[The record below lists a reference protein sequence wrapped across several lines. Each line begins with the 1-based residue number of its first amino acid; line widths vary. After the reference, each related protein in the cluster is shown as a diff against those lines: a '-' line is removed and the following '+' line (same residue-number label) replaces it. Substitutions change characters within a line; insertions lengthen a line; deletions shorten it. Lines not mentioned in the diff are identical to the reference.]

1 MTFEERLNELIDEV
15 EVPDELSP
23 ENIALMLKAKTTQS
37 KMEAEHINIKSA
49 PSVSA
54 QRLRIIRMTAASVAA
69 CVVIGSGLIAYNNQ
83 NESNI
88 GTIDDTIEYNA
99 ISPNDYNDLYSI
111 YTGIYFSADPEQ
123 TDNTEE
129 VAPEADNTNDN
140 VPAISDAPTEP
151 KDTLSELSAYDFQG
165 AAKGLANDADIV
177 KSDGTNLYCISGGK
191 LYIVSLDTMEIVSVI
206 ENKLS
211 PPVELYIDGDRL
223 ILVSKENEEI
233 QIVDGSSASSEIT
246 TSDSVVPAAG
256 SDTLSNDETDADPN
270 RTESVSR
277 TNVAVDIYDLK
288 DKSNP
293 KLTTSYKQNGKY
305 TSSKLVDGVLYLV
318 SDHSD
323 YRTAPLGE
331 GASLDSFVPAYSLN
345 GERYFVAPEDIMVPA
360 NANSTNYTV
369 VSAIGCSSDSPEVTV
384 KAVLGTSKNVYCS
397 ADTLYTV
404 GVGRSSSGVDYS
416 IITSFDLS
424 KGTGI
429 TYKASSSVAGKVISK
444 YSMNEY
450 NGNFRI
456 ATEISDENGTS
467 TSVYV
472 LDSSLT
478 VVNSAGGLLEGQKV
492 SAVRFED
499 SFASLF
505 TDEDTP
511 ALVLDLANV
520 PPVQSQSLANS
531 SAYLYGY
538 SDNKLCGIDKKADGN
553 GLTLTMYD
561 ADSGLM
567 LHSIDLAEDLGD
579 VCSKALTDRRAVLI
593 DSGMIGIPVYS
604 YSEFG
609 VNNLYYVFAYDDE
622 AGFALKGKIEYVELD
637 DSAVFE
643 RAAVNED
650 MLYIFSEKKVVSV
663 RLSDFKVAGSADL
676 DDIKASVEET
686 EPKE

>member
-37 KMEAEHINIKSA
+37 KMETEHINIKSV
-49 PSVSA
+49 PSVHA
-54 QRLRIIRMTAASVAA
+54 QRLRIIKMTAASVAA
-69 CVVIGSGLIAYNNQ
+69 CAVIGTGLIAYNSH
-83 NESNI
+83 NESKI
-88 GTIDDTIEYNA
+88 GTIDETIEYNA
-99 ISPNDYNDLYSI
+99 ISPNDYEDLYSI

-123 TDNTEE
+123 EDKDN
-129 VAPEADNTNDN
+129 APEADDNNEN
-140 VPAISDAPTEP
+140 VPAILDAPTEP
-151 KDTLSELSAYDFQG
+151 EDTLSELSAYDFQG

-177 KSDGTNLYCISGGK
+177 KTDGTNLYCISDGK

-233 QIVDGSSASSEIT
+233 QIVESSSSSSEIT

-256 SDTLSNDETDADPN
+256 SDTLSTDEKNADPN

-277 TNVAVDIYDLK
+277 ANVAVDIYDLK

-318 SDHSD
+318 SDYSD
-323 YRTAPLGE
+323 YRTAPLSD

-345 GERYFVAPEDIMVPA
+345 GNRQFVAPEDIMVPA
-360 NANSTNYTV
+360 NANSTDYTV
-369 VSAIGCSSDSPEVTV
+369 VSAIGCNSDTPEVTV
-384 KAVLGTSKNVYCS
+384 KAVLGTSRNVYCS

-404 GVGRSSSGVDYS
+404 GVGKSSSGVDYS

-424 KGTGI
+424 EGTGI
-429 TYKASSSVAGKVISK
+429 TYKASSSVAGMVISK

-456 ATEISDENGTS
+456 ATETSDENGTS

-472 LDSSLT
+472 LDSELK
-478 VVNSAGGLLEGQKV
+478 VINSAGALLAGQTV

-499 SFASLF
+499 TFASLF
-505 TDEDTP
+505 TSNDTP
-511 ALVLDLANV
+511 ALVLDLASD
-520 PPVQSQSLANS
+520 PPVQSQSLANT

-538 SDNKLCGIDKKADGN
+538 SDTKLCGIDKKADGN

-561 ADSGLM
+561 ADNGLM
-567 LHSIDLAEDLGD
+567 LNSIDFAEDIGE
-579 VCSKALTDRRAVLI
+579 VNSKALTDRRAVLI
-593 DSGMIGIPVYS
+593 DSGMVGVPVYS

-609 VNNLYYVFAYDDE
+609 VNNLYYVFSYDDE

-663 RLSDFKVAGSADL
+663 CLGDFKVAGSADL
-676 DDIKASVEET
+676 ADIKASAEGTGT
-686 EPKE
+686 E

>member
-37 KMEAEHINIKSA
+37 KMETEHINIKSV
-49 PSVSA
+49 PSVHA
-54 QRLRIIRMTAASVAA
+54 QRLRIIKMTAASVAA
-69 CVVIGSGLIAYNNQ
+69 CAVIGTGLIAYNSQ
-83 NESNI
+83 NESDI
-88 GTIDDTIEYNA
+88 GTIDETIEYNA
-99 ISPNDYNDLYSI
+99 ISPNDYDDLYSI

-123 TDNTEE
+123 EDKDN
-129 VAPEADNTNDN
+129 APEADRNDED

-151 KDTLSELSAYDFQG
+151 EDTLSELSAYDFQG

-233 QIVDGSSASSEIT
+233 QIVESSSSSSEIT

-256 SDTLSNDETDADPN
+256 SDTLSADEKNADPN

-277 TNVAVDIYDLK
+277 ANVAVDIYDLK

-323 YRTAPLGE
+323 YRTAPLSD

-345 GERYFVAPEDIMVPA
+345 GNRQFVAPEDIMVPA
-360 NANSTNYTV
+360 NANSTDYTV
-369 VSAIGCSSDSPEVTV
+369 VSAIGCNSDAPEVTV

-404 GVGRSSSGVDYS
+404 GVGKSSSGVDYS

-429 TYKASSSVAGKVISK
+429 TYKANSSVAGKVISK

-456 ATEISDENGTS
+456 ATETSDENGTS

-472 LDSSLT
+472 LDSELK
-478 VVNSAGGLLEGQKV
+478 VINSAGALLAGQTV

-499 SFASLF
+499 TFASLF
-505 TDEDTP
+505 TSNDTP
-511 ALVLDLANV
+511 ALVLDLASD
-520 PPVQSQSLANS
+520 PPVQSQSLANT

-538 SDNKLCGIDKKADGN
+538 SDTKLCGIDKKTDGN

-561 ADSGLM
+561 ADNGLM
-567 LHSIDLAEDLGD
+567 LNSIDFAEDIGE
-579 VCSKALTDRRAVLI
+579 VNSKALTDRRAVLI
-593 DSGMIGIPVYS
+593 DSGMVGVPVYS

-609 VNNLYYVFAYDDE
+609 VNNLYYVFSYDDE
-622 AGFALKGKIEYVELD
+622 AGFTLKGKIEYVELD

-643 RAAVNED
+643 RAAVNGD

-663 RLSDFKVAGSADL
+663 RLGDFKVTGSADL
-676 DDIKASVEET
+676 ADISSLDDKAET
-686 EPKE
+686 EE

>member
-49 PSVSA
+49 PSVHA
-54 QRLRIIRMTAASVAA
+54 QRLRMIKMTAASVAA
-69 CVVIGSGLIAYNNQ
+69 CAVIGTGLIAYNSQ
-83 NESNI
+83 NGNNV
-88 GTIDDTIEYNA
+88 GTIDETIEYNA
-99 ISPNDYNDLYSI
+99 ISPNDYDDLYSI
-111 YTGIYFSADPEQ
+111 YTGIYFSAEPEQ
-123 TDNTEE
+123 TDKDD
-129 VAPEADNTNDN
+129 APEADENNGD

-151 KDTLSELSAYDFQG
+151 EDTLSELSAYDFQG

-177 KSDGTNLYCISGGK
+177 KTDGTNLYCISGGK

-233 QIVDGSSASSEIT
+233 QIVESSSSSSQLT

-256 SDTLSNDETDADPN
+256 SDTSSMDEKNAVSD
-270 RTESVSR
+270 RTESVNR

-288 DKSNP
+288 DKSTP

-318 SDHSD
+318 SDYSD
-323 YRTAPLGE
+323 YRTAPLSE
-331 GASLDSFVPAYSLN
+331 GASLDSFVPAYSLDGN
-345 GERYFVAPEDIMVPA
+345 RHFVAPEDIMVPA
-360 NANSTNYTV
+360 NANSTDYTV
-369 VSAIGCSSDSPEVTV
+369 VAAIGCNSDSPEVTV
-384 KAVLGTSKNVYCS
+384 KAVLGTSRNVYCS

-450 NGNFRI
+450 NGDFRI
-456 ATEISDENGTS
+456 ATEISDENGVS

-472 LDSSLT
+472 LDSNLK
-478 VVNSAGGLLEGQKV
+478 VINSAGALLNGQTV

-499 SFASLF
+499 TFASLF
-505 TDEDTP
+505 TSDDTP
-511 ALVLDLANV
+511 ALVIDLASN
-520 PPVQSQSLANS
+520 PPVQSQSLANT

-538 SDNKLCGIDKKADGN
+538 SDDKLCGIDKKADGN

-561 ADSGLM
+561 ADNGLM
-567 LHSIDLAEDLGD
+567 LHSIDFADDIGEAF
-579 VCSKALTDRRAVLI
+579 SKALTDRRAVLI
-593 DSGMIGIPVYS
+593 DTGMVGIPVYS

-609 VNNLYYVFAYDDE
+609 VNNLYYVFTYDDE
-622 AGFALKGKIEYVELD
+622 VGFALKGRIEYVDLD

-643 RAAVNED
+643 RAAVNGD

-663 RLSDFKVAGSADL
+663 RLGDFKVAGSADL
-676 DDIKASVEET
+676 ADIKASDDTSET
-686 EPKE
+686 EE

>member
-37 KMEAEHINIKSA
+37 KMETEHINIKSV
-49 PSVSA
+49 PSVHA
-54 QRLRIIRMTAASVAA
+54 QRLRIIKMTAASVAA
-69 CVVIGSGLIAYNNQ
+69 CAVIGTGLIAYNSH
-83 NESNI
+83 NESSI
-88 GTIDDTIEYNA
+88 GTIDETIEYNA
-99 ISPNDYNDLYSI
+99 ISPNDYEDLYSI

-123 TDNTEE
+123 EDKDN
-129 VAPEADNTNDN
+129 APEADRNDEN

-177 KSDGTNLYCISGGK
+177 KTDGTNLYCISDGK

-233 QIVDGSSASSEIT
+233 QIVESSSSSSEIT

-256 SDTLSNDETDADPN
+256 SDTLSTDEKNADPN
-270 RTESVSR
+270 RTESVNR
-277 TNVAVDIYDLK
+277 ANVAVDIYDLK

-318 SDHSD
+318 SDYSD
-323 YRTAPLGE
+323 YRTAPLSD

-345 GERYFVAPEDIMVPA
+345 GNRQFVAPEDIMVPA
-360 NANSTNYTV
+360 NANSTDYTV
-369 VSAIGCSSDSPEVTV
+369 VSAIGCNSDTPEVTV
-384 KAVLGTSKNVYCS
+384 KAVLGTSRNVYCS

-404 GVGRSSSGVDYS
+404 GVGKSSSGVDYS

-424 KGTGI
+424 EGTGI
-429 TYKASSSVAGKVISK
+429 TYKASSSVAGRVISK

-456 ATEISDENGTS
+456 ATETSDENGTS

-472 LDSSLT
+472 LDSELK
-478 VVNSAGGLLEGQKV
+478 VINSAGALLAGQTV

-499 SFASLF
+499 TFASLF
-505 TDEDTP
+505 TSNDTP
-511 ALVLDLANV
+511 ALVLDLASD
-520 PPVQSQSLANS
+520 PPVQSQSLANT

-538 SDNKLCGIDKKADGN
+538 SDTKLCGIDKKADGN

-561 ADSGLM
+561 ADNGLM
-567 LHSIDLAEDLGD
+567 LNSIDFAEDIGE
-579 VCSKALTDRRAVLI
+579 VNSKALTDRRAVLI
-593 DSGMIGIPVYS
+593 DSGMVGVPVYS

-609 VNNLYYVFAYDDE
+609 VNNLYYVFSYDDE
-622 AGFALKGKIEYVELD
+622 SGFTLKGKIEYVELD

-663 RLSDFKVAGSADL
+663 RLGDFKVAGSADL
-676 DDIKASVEET
+676 ADIKASAEGTGT
-686 EPKE
+686 E

>member
-37 KMEAEHINIKSA
+37 KMETEHINIKSV
-49 PSVSA
+49 PSVHA
-54 QRLRIIRMTAASVAA
+54 QRLRIIKMTAASVAA
-69 CVVIGSGLIAYNNQ
+69 CAVIGTGLIAYNSQ
-83 NESNI
+83 NESDI
-88 GTIDDTIEYNA
+88 GTIDETIEYNA
-99 ISPNDYNDLYSI
+99 ISPNDYDDLYSI

-123 TDNTEE
+123 EDKDN
-129 VAPEADNTNDN
+129 APESDRNDED

-151 KDTLSELSAYDFQG
+151 EDTLSELSAYDFQG

-177 KSDGTNLYCISGGK
+177 KTDGTNLYCISGGK

-233 QIVDGSSASSEIT
+233 QIVESSSSSSEIT

-256 SDTLSNDETDADPN
+256 SDTLSADEKNADPN

-277 TNVAVDIYDLK
+277 ANVAVDIYDLK

-323 YRTAPLGE
+323 YRTAPLSD

-345 GERYFVAPEDIMVPA
+345 GNRQFVAPEDIMVPA
-360 NANSTNYTV
+360 NANSTDYTV
-369 VSAIGCSSDSPEVTV
+369 VSAIGCNSDAPEVTV

-404 GVGRSSSGVDYS
+404 GVGKSSSGVDYS

-456 ATEISDENGTS
+456 ATEASDENGTS

-472 LDSSLT
+472 LDSELK
-478 VVNSAGGLLEGQKV
+478 VINSAGALLAGQTV

-499 SFASLF
+499 TFASLF
-505 TDEDTP
+505 TSNDTP
-511 ALVLDLANV
+511 ALVLDLASD
-520 PPVQSQSLANS
+520 PPVQSQSLANT

-538 SDNKLCGIDKKADGN
+538 SDTKLCGIDKKTDGN

-561 ADSGLM
+561 ADNGLM
-567 LHSIDLAEDLGD
+567 LNSIDFAEDIGD
-579 VCSKALTDRRAVLI
+579 VDSKALTDRRAVLI
-593 DSGMIGIPVYS
+593 DSGMVGVPVYS

-609 VNNLYYVFAYDDE
+609 VNNLYYVFSYDDE
-622 AGFALKGKIEYVELD
+622 AGFTLKGKIEYVELD

-643 RAAVNED
+643 RAAVNGD

-663 RLSDFKVAGSADL
+663 RLGDFKVTGSADFADISSL
-676 DDIKASVEET
+676 DDKAET
-686 EPKE
+686 EE

>member
-37 KMEAEHINIKSA
+37 KMETEHINIKSV
-49 PSVSA
+49 PSVHA
-54 QRLRIIRMTAASVAA
+54 QRLRIIKMTAASVAA
-69 CVVIGSGLIAYNNQ
+69 CAVIGTGLIAYNSH
-83 NESNI
+83 NESKI
-88 GTIDDTIEYNA
+88 GTIDETIEYNA
-99 ISPNDYNDLYSI
+99 ISPNDYDDLYSI

-123 TDNTEE
+123 EDKDN
-129 VAPEADNTNDN
+129 APEADKNDEN

-151 KDTLSELSAYDFQG
+151 EDTLSELSAYDFQG

-177 KSDGTNLYCISGGK
+177 KTDGTNLYCISDGK

-233 QIVDGSSASSEIT
+233 QIVESSSSSSEIT

-256 SDTLSNDETDADPN
+256 SDTLSTDEKNADPN

-277 TNVAVDIYDLK
+277 ANVAVDIYDLK

-318 SDHSD
+318 SDYSD
-323 YRTAPLGE
+323 YRTAPLSD

-345 GERYFVAPEDIMVPA
+345 GNRQFVAPEDIMVPA
-360 NANSTNYTV
+360 NANSTDYTV
-369 VSAIGCSSDSPEVTV
+369 VSAIGCNSDAPEVTV
-384 KAVLGTSKNVYCS
+384 KAVLGTSRNVYCS

-404 GVGRSSSGVDYS
+404 GVGKSSSGVDYS

-424 KGTGI
+424 EGTGI
-429 TYKASSSVAGKVISK
+429 TYKASSSVAGRVISK

-456 ATEISDENGTS
+456 ATEITDENGTS

-472 LDSSLT
+472 LDSELK
-478 VVNSAGGLLEGQKV
+478 VINSAGALLVGQTV

-499 SFASLF
+499 TFASLF
-505 TDEDTP
+505 TNDDTP
-511 ALVLDLANV
+511 ALVLDLASY
-520 PPVQSQSLANS
+520 PPVQSQSLANT

-538 SDNKLCGIDKKADGN
+538 SDTKLCGIDKKADEN

-561 ADSGLM
+561 ADNGLM
-567 LHSIDLAEDLGD
+567 LNSIDFAEDIGK
-579 VCSKALTDRRAVLI
+579 VNSKALTDRRAVLI
-593 DSGMIGIPVYS
+593 DSGMVGVPVYS

-609 VNNLYYVFAYDDE
+609 VNNLYYVFSYDDE
-622 AGFALKGKIEYVELD
+622 AGFTLKGKIEYVELD
-637 DSAVFE
+637 DNAVFE

-663 RLSDFKVAGSADL
+663 RLGDFKVAGSADL
-676 DDIKASVEET
+676 ADIKASAEGT
-686 EPKE
+686 GKE

>member
-37 KMEAEHINIKSA
+37 KMETEHINIKSV
-49 PSVSA
+49 PSVHA
-54 QRLRIIRMTAASVAA
+54 QRLRIIKMTAASVAA
-69 CVVIGSGLIAYNNQ
+69 CAVIGTGLIAYNSQ
-83 NESNI
+83 NESDI
-88 GTIDDTIEYNA
+88 GTIDETIEYNA
-99 ISPNDYNDLYSI
+99 ISPNDYDDLYSI

-123 TDNTEE
+123 EDKDN
-129 VAPEADNTNDN
+129 APESDRNDEN

-151 KDTLSELSAYDFQG
+151 EDTLSELSAYDFQG

-233 QIVDGSSASSEIT
+233 QIVEGSSSSSEIT

-256 SDTLSNDETDADPN
+256 SDTLSADEKNADPN

-277 TNVAVDIYDLK
+277 ANVAVDIYDLK

-293 KLTTSYKQNGKY
+293 KLTTFYKQNGKY

-323 YRTAPLGE
+323 YRTAPLSD

-345 GERYFVAPEDIMVPA
+345 GNRQFVAPEDIMVPA
-360 NANSTNYTV
+360 NANSTDYTV
-369 VSAIGCSSDSPEVTV
+369 VSAIGCNSDTPEVTV

-404 GVGRSSSGVDYS
+404 GVGKSSSGVDYS

-429 TYKASSSVAGKVISK
+429 TYKASSSVAGRVISK

-456 ATEISDENGTS
+456 ATEISDENGIS

-472 LDSSLT
+472 LDSELK
-478 VVNSAGGLLEGQKV
+478 VINSAGALLAGQTV

-499 SFASLF
+499 TFASLF
-505 TDEDTP
+505 TSNDTP
-511 ALVLDLANV
+511 ALVLDLASD
-520 PPVQSQSLANS
+520 PPVQSQSLANT

-538 SDNKLCGIDKKADGN
+538 SDTKLCGIDKKADGN

-561 ADSGLM
+561 ADNGLM
-567 LHSIDLAEDLGD
+567 LNSIDFAEDIGE
-579 VCSKALTDRRAVLI
+579 VNSKALTDRRAVLI
-593 DSGMIGIPVYS
+593 DSGMIGVPVYS

-609 VNNLYYVFAYDDE
+609 VNNLYYVFSYDDE
-622 AGFALKGKIEYVELD
+622 AGFTLKGKIEYVELD

-663 RLSDFKVAGSADL
+663 RLGDFKVTGSADL
-676 DDIKASVEET
+676 ADISSLDDKAET
-686 EPKE
+686 EE

>member
-37 KMEAEHINIKSA
+37 KMETEHINIKSA
-49 PSVSA
+49 PSVYA
-54 QRLRIIRMTAASVAA
+54 QRLRIIKMTAASVAA
-69 CVVIGSGLIAYNNQ
+69 CAVIGTGLIAYNSH
-83 NESNI
+83 NESKI
-88 GTIDDTIEYNA
+88 GTIDETIEYNA
-99 ISPNDYNDLYSI
+99 ISPNDYDDLYSI
-111 YTGIYFSADPEQ
+111 YTGIYFSAEPEQ
-123 TDNTEE
+123 EDKDN
-129 VAPEADNTNDN
+129 APAADSTNEN

-151 KDTLSELSAYDFQG
+151 EDTLSELSAYDFQG

-191 LYIVSLDTMEIVSVI
+191 LYIVSLDTMEIISVI

-223 ILVSKENEEI
+223 ILVSKETEEI
-233 QIVDGSSASSEIT
+233 QIVDSSSSSSEIT

-256 SDTLSNDETDADPN
+256 SDTLSTDEKNADPN
-270 RTESVSR
+270 RTESVNR
-277 TNVAVDIYDLK
+277 ANVVVDIYDLN
-288 DKSNP
+288 DKTNP

-318 SDHSD
+318 SDYSD
-323 YRTAPLGE
+323 YRTAPLSD

-345 GERYFVAPEDIMVPA
+345 GNRHFVAPEDIMVPA
-360 NANSTNYTV
+360 NANSTDYTV
-369 VSAIGCSSDSPEVTV
+369 VSAIGCNSDTPEVTV
-384 KAVLGTSKNVYCS
+384 KAVLGTSRNVYCS

-456 ATEISDENGTS
+456 ATETSDENGTS

-472 LDSSLT
+472 LDSELK
-478 VVNSAGGLLEGQKV
+478 VINSAGALLAGQTV

-499 SFASLF
+499 TFASLF
-505 TDEDTP
+505 TSDDTP
-511 ALVLDLANV
+511 ALVIDLASN
-520 PPVQSQSLANS
+520 PPVQSQSLANT

-561 ADSGLM
+561 ADNGLM
-567 LHSIDLAEDLGD
+567 LHSIDFAEDIGEAY
-579 VCSKALTDRRAVLI
+579 SKALTDRRAVLI
-593 DSGMIGIPVYS
+593 DSGMVGVPVYS

-622 AGFALKGKIEYVELD
+622 AGFALKGKIEYVDLD

-643 RAAVNED
+643 RAAVSGD
-650 MLYIFSEKKVVSV
+650 MLYVFSEKKVVSV

-676 DDIKASVEET
+676 ADIKISAEGTET
-686 EPKE
+686 E

>member
-37 KMEAEHINIKSA
+37 KMETEHINIKSV
-49 PSVSA
+49 PSVHA
-54 QRLRIIRMTAASVAA
+54 QRLRIIKMTAASVAA
-69 CVVIGSGLIAYNNQ
+69 CAVIGTGLIAYNSH
-83 NESNI
+83 NESDI
-88 GTIDDTIEYNA
+88 GTIDETIEYNA
-99 ISPNDYNDLYSI
+99 ISPNDYDDLYSI

-123 TDNTEE
+123 EDKDN
-129 VAPEADNTNDN
+129 APESDRNDEN

-151 KDTLSELSAYDFQG
+151 EDTLSELSAYDFQG

-177 KSDGTNLYCISGGK
+177 KFDGTNLYCISGGK

-233 QIVDGSSASSEIT
+233 QIVEGSSSSSEIT

-256 SDTLSNDETDADPN
+256 SDTLSADEKNADPN

-277 TNVAVDIYDLK
+277 ANVAVDIYDLK

-323 YRTAPLGE
+323 YRTAPLSD

-345 GERYFVAPEDIMVPA
+345 GNRQFVAPEDIMVPA
-360 NANSTNYTV
+360 NANSTDYTV
-369 VSAIGCSSDSPEVTV
+369 VSAIGCNSDAPEVTV

-404 GVGRSSSGVDYS
+404 GVGKSSSGVDYS

-456 ATEISDENGTS
+456 ATETSDENGTS

-472 LDSSLT
+472 LDSELK
-478 VVNSAGGLLEGQKV
+478 VINSAGALLAGQTV

-499 SFASLF
+499 TFASLF
-505 TDEDTP
+505 TNDDTP
-511 ALVLDLANV
+511 ALVLDLASD
-520 PPVQSQSLANS
+520 PPVQSQSLANT

-538 SDNKLCGIDKKADGN
+538 SDTKLCGIDKKTDGN

-561 ADSGLM
+561 ADNGLM
-567 LHSIDLAEDLGD
+567 LNSIDFAEDIGE
-579 VCSKALTDRRAVLI
+579 VNSKALTDRRAVLI
-593 DSGMIGIPVYS
+593 DSGMVGVPVYS

-609 VNNLYYVFAYDDE
+609 VNNLYYVFSYDDE
-622 AGFALKGKIEYVELD
+622 AGFTLKGKIEYVELD

-643 RAAVNED
+643 RAAVNGD

-663 RLSDFKVAGSADL
+663 RLGDFKVTGSADL
-676 DDIKASVEET
+676 ADISSLDDKAET
-686 EPKE
+686 EE

>member
-37 KMEAEHINIKSA
+37 KMETEHINIKSV
-49 PSVSA
+49 PSVHA
-54 QRLRIIRMTAASVAA
+54 QRLRIIKMTAASVAA
-69 CVVIGSGLIAYNNQ
+69 CAVIGTGLIAYNSH
-83 NESNI
+83 NESDI
-88 GTIDDTIEYNA
+88 GTIDETIEYNA
-99 ISPNDYNDLYSI
+99 ISPNDYDDLYSI

-123 TDNTEE
+123 EDKDN
-129 VAPEADNTNDN
+129 APESDRNDEN

-151 KDTLSELSAYDFQG
+151 EDTLSELSAYDFQG

-233 QIVDGSSASSEIT
+233 QIVESSSSSSEIT

-256 SDTLSNDETDADPN
+256 SDTLSADEKNADPN

-277 TNVAVDIYDLK
+277 ANVAVDIYDLK

-323 YRTAPLGE
+323 YRTAPLSD

-345 GERYFVAPEDIMVPA
+345 GNRQFVAPEDIMVPA
-360 NANSTNYTV
+360 NANSTDYTV
-369 VSAIGCSSDSPEVTV
+369 VSAIGCNSDAPEVTV

-404 GVGRSSSGVDYS
+404 GVGKSSSGVDYS

-456 ATEISDENGTS
+456 ATETSDENGTS

-472 LDSSLT
+472 LDSELK
-478 VVNSAGGLLEGQKV
+478 VINSAGALLAGQTV

-499 SFASLF
+499 TFASLF
-505 TDEDTP
+505 TSNDTP
-511 ALVLDLANV
+511 ALVLDLASD
-520 PPVQSQSLANS
+520 PPVQSQSLANT

-538 SDNKLCGIDKKADGN
+538 SDTKLCGIDKKTDGN

-561 ADSGLM
+561 ADNGLM
-567 LHSIDLAEDLGD
+567 LNSIDFAEDIGD
-579 VCSKALTDRRAVLI
+579 VDSKALTDRRAVLI
-593 DSGMIGIPVYS
+593 DSGMVGVPVYS

-609 VNNLYYVFAYDDE
+609 VNNLYYVFSYDDE
-622 AGFALKGKIEYVELD
+622 AGFTLKGKIEYVELD

-643 RAAVNED
+643 RAAVNGD

-663 RLSDFKVAGSADL
+663 RLGDFKVTGSADL
-676 DDIKASVEET
+676 ADISSLDDKAET
-686 EPKE
+686 EE

>member
-37 KMEAEHINIKSA
+37 KMETENINIKSA
-49 PSVSA
+49 PSVYA
-54 QRLRIIRMTAASVAA
+54 QRLRIIKMTAASVAA
-69 CVVIGSGLIAYNNQ
+69 CAVIGTGLIAYNSH
-83 NESNI
+83 NESDI

-99 ISPNDYNDLYSI
+99 ISPDNYDDLYSI

-123 TDNTEE
+123 KEKETEP
-129 VAPEADNTNDN
+129 AQTSGTA
-140 VPAISDAPTEP
+140 PAISEVEP
-151 KDTLSELSAYDFQG
+151 EPEDTLSELSAYDFQG
-165 AAKGLANDADIV
+165 SARGMANDADIV

-191 LYIVSLDTMEIVSVI
+191 LYIVSLETMEIVSVV

-211 PPVELYIDGDRL
+211 PPVELYIDGNKL

-233 QIVDGSSASSEIT
+233 QIVDSSSASP
-246 TSDSVVPAAG
+246 DSSLTDTVVPAAESDSSSTGG
-256 SDTLSNDETDADPN
+256 SDVDSTH
-270 RTESVSR
+270 TESVNR
-277 TNVAVDIYDLK
+277 ANVAVDIYDLE

-305 TSSKLVDGVLYLV
+305 TSSKIVDGVLYLV

-331 GASLDSFVPAYSLN
+331 SASLDSFVPAYSLD
-345 GERYFVAPEDIMVPA
+345 GKRQYVAPEDIMVPA
-360 NANSTNYTV
+360 NANSTDYTV
-369 VSAIGCSSDSPEVTV
+369 VSAIGYRSAAPEVTV

-404 GVGRSSSGVDYS
+404 GVGKSKDGTDYS

-429 TYKASSSVAGKVISK
+429 SYKASSSVAGKVISK

-456 ATEISDENGTS
+456 ATETSDENGIS

-472 LDSSLT
+472 LDSSLK
-478 VVNSAGGLLEGQKV
+478 VINSAGALLPGQKV

-499 SFASLF
+499 TFASLF
-505 TDEDTP
+505 TGSDTP
-511 ALVLDLANV
+511 ALVIDLAND
-520 PPVQSQSLANS
+520 PPVQSQSLAEA

-538 SDNKLCGIDKKADGN
+538 SDNKLIGIDKKSDGN

-561 ADSGLM
+561 SDSGLM
-567 LHSIDLAEDLGD
+567 LHSTDFADDIGE
-579 VCSKALTDRRAVLI
+579 VHSKALTDRRAVLI
-593 DSGMIGIPVYS
+593 DSGLIGIPAYS

-609 VNNLYYVFAYDDE
+609 VNNLYYVFAYDDN
-622 AGFALKGKIEYVELD
+622 AGFALKGKIEYAQLD
-637 DSAVFE
+637 DSGVFE
-643 RAAVNED
+643 RASVNGN
-650 MLYIFSEKKVVSV
+650 MLYVFSEKQIVSV
-663 RLSDFKVAGSADL
+663 QLDDFKVVKSTDLADL
-676 DDIKASVEET
+676 ETAAEEYET
-686 EPKE
+686 QE

>member
-37 KMEAEHINIKSA
+37 KMESEHINIKSV
-49 PSVSA
+49 PSVHA
-54 QRLRIIRMTAASVAA
+54 QRLRIIKMTAASVAA
-69 CVVIGSGLIAYNNQ
+69 CAVIGSGLIAYNSQ

-88 GTIDDTIEYNA
+88 GTIDETIEYNA
-99 ISPNDYNDLYSI
+99 ISPNDYDDLYSI
-111 YTGIYFSADPEQ
+111 YTGIYFSAEPEQ
-123 TDNTEE
+123 EDKDTET
-129 VAPEADNTNDN
+129 APSADGTEKN

-165 AAKGLANDADIV
+165 AVNGLANDADIV

-223 ILVSKENEEI
+223 ILVSKENEEV
-233 QIVDGSSASSEIT
+233 QIVDSSSASSELT
-246 TSDSVVPAAG
+246 TADSAVPAAG
-256 SDTLSNDETDADPN
+256 SDTSSADGNNADSN
-270 RTESVSR
+270 RTESVNR
-277 TNVAVDIYDLK
+277 ANVAVDIYDLK
-288 DKSNP
+288 DRSDP

-331 GASLDSFVPAYSLN
+331 SASLDSFVPSYSLN
-345 GERYFVAPEDIMVPA
+345 GNRQYVAPEDIMVPA
-360 NANSTNYTV
+360 NANSTDYTV
-369 VSAIGCSSDSPEVTV
+369 VSAIGCRSEVPEVTV

-404 GVGRSSSGVDYS
+404 GVGKSKDGIDYS

-429 TYKASSSVAGKVISK
+429 TYKASSSIAGKVISK

-450 NGNFRI
+450 NGSFRI
-456 ATEISDENGTS
+456 ATEISDESGIS

-478 VVNSAGGLLEGQKV
+478 VVNSAGSLLKGQKV

-499 SFASLF
+499 TFASLF
-505 TDEDTP
+505 TNNDKP
-511 ALVLDLANV
+511 SLVIDLANV
-520 PPVQSQSLANS
+520 PPVQSQSLANT
-531 SAYLYGY
+531 SAFLYGY
-538 SDNKLCGIDKKADGN
+538 SEGKLCGIDKNTDG
-553 GLTLTMYD
+553 GLVLTMYD

-567 LHSIDLAEDLGD
+567 LHSINFAEDIGEAY
-579 VCSKALTDRRAVLI
+579 SKALTDRRAVLI
-593 DSGMIGIPVYS
+593 GSGMIGIPAFS

-609 VNNLYYVFAYDDE
+609 VNNNYYVFTYDDE

-643 RAAVNED
+643 RAVASGD
-650 MLYIFSEKKVVSV
+650 MLYIFSEKKIVSV
-663 RLSDFKVAGSADL
+663 QQSDFKVAGSVDL
-676 DDIKASVEET
+676 AE
-686 EPKE
+686 

>member
-37 KMEAEHINIKSA
+37 KMETEHINIKSV
-49 PSVSA
+49 PSVHA
-54 QRLRIIRMTAASVAA
+54 QRLRIIKMTAASVAA
-69 CVVIGSGLIAYNNQ
+69 CAVIGTGLIAYNSH
-83 NESNI
+83 NESKI
-88 GTIDDTIEYNA
+88 GTIDETIEYNA
-99 ISPNDYNDLYSI
+99 ISPNDYDDLYSI

-123 TDNTEE
+123 EDKDN
-129 VAPEADNTNDN
+129 APEADKNDEN

-151 KDTLSELSAYDFQG
+151 EDTLSELSAYDFQG

-177 KSDGTNLYCISGGK
+177 KTDGTNLYCISDGR

-223 ILVSKENEEI
+223 ILVSKENAEI
-233 QIVDGSSASSEIT
+233 QIVESSSSSSEIT

-256 SDTLSNDETDADPN
+256 SDTLSTDEKNADPN

-277 TNVAVDIYDLK
+277 ANVAVDIYDLK

-318 SDHSD
+318 SDYSD
-323 YRTAPLGE
+323 YRTAPLSD

-345 GERYFVAPEDIMVPA
+345 GNRQFVAPEDIMVPA
-360 NANSTNYTV
+360 NANSTDYTV
-369 VSAIGCSSDSPEVTV
+369 VSAIGCNSDTPEVTV
-384 KAVLGTSKNVYCS
+384 KAVLGTSRNVYCS

-404 GVGRSSSGVDYS
+404 GVGKSSSGVDYS

-424 KGTGI
+424 EGTGI
-429 TYKASSSVAGKVISK
+429 TYKASSSVAGRVISK

-456 ATEISDENGTS
+456 ATETSDENGTS

-472 LDSSLT
+472 LDSELK
-478 VVNSAGGLLEGQKV
+478 VINSAGALLAGQTV

-499 SFASLF
+499 TFASLF
-505 TDEDTP
+505 TNDDTP
-511 ALVLDLANV
+511 ALVLDLASD
-520 PPVQSQSLANS
+520 PPVQSQSLANT

-538 SDNKLCGIDKKADGN
+538 SDTRLCGIAKKADGN

-561 ADSGLM
+561 ADNGLM
-567 LHSIDLAEDLGD
+567 LNSIDFAEDIGK
-579 VCSKALTDRRAVLI
+579 VNSKALTDRRAVLI
-593 DSGMIGIPVYS
+593 DSGMVGVPVYS

-609 VNNLYYVFAYDDE
+609 VNNLYYVFSYDDE
-622 AGFALKGKIEYVELD
+622 AGFTLKGRIEYVELD

-663 RLSDFKVAGSADL
+663 RLGDFKVAGSADL
-676 DDIKASVEET
+676 ADIKASAEGTGAE
-686 EPKE
+686 

>member
-37 KMEAEHINIKSA
+37 KMETEHINIKSV
-49 PSVSA
+49 PSVHA
-54 QRLRIIRMTAASVAA
+54 QRLRIIKMTAASVAA
-69 CVVIGSGLIAYNNQ
+69 CAVIGTGLIAYNSQ
-83 NESNI
+83 NESDI
-88 GTIDDTIEYNA
+88 GTIDETIEYNA
-99 ISPNDYNDLYSI
+99 ISPNDYDDLYSI

-123 TDNTEE
+123 EDKDN
-129 VAPEADNTNDN
+129 APESDRNDEN

-151 KDTLSELSAYDFQG
+151 EDTLSELSAYDFQG

-233 QIVDGSSASSEIT
+233 QIVEGSSSSSEIT

-256 SDTLSNDETDADPN
+256 SDTLSADEKNADPN

-277 TNVAVDIYDLK
+277 ANVAVDIYDLK

-323 YRTAPLGE
+323 YRTAPLSD

-345 GERYFVAPEDIMVPA
+345 GNRQFVAPEDIMVPA
-360 NANSTNYTV
+360 NANSTDYTV
-369 VSAIGCSSDSPEVTV
+369 VSAIGCNSDTPEVTV

-404 GVGRSSSGVDYS
+404 GVGKSSSGVDYS

-429 TYKASSSVAGKVISK
+429 TYKASSSVAGRVISK

-456 ATEISDENGTS
+456 ATETSDENGTS

-472 LDSSLT
+472 LDSELK
-478 VVNSAGGLLEGQKV
+478 VINSAGALLAGQTV

-499 SFASLF
+499 TFASLF
-505 TDEDTP
+505 TSNDTP
-511 ALVLDLANV
+511 ALVLDLASD
-520 PPVQSQSLANS
+520 PPVQSQSLANT

-538 SDNKLCGIDKKADGN
+538 SDTKLCGIDKKADGN

-561 ADSGLM
+561 ADNGLM
-567 LHSIDLAEDLGD
+567 LNSIDFAEDIGE
-579 VCSKALTDRRAVLI
+579 VNSKALTDRRAVLI
-593 DSGMIGIPVYS
+593 DSGMVGVPVYS

-609 VNNLYYVFAYDDE
+609 VNNLYYVFSYDDE
-622 AGFALKGKIEYVELD
+622 AGFTLKGKIEYVELD

-663 RLSDFKVAGSADL
+663 RLGDFKVTGSAELADVSSL
-676 DDIKASVEET
+676 DDKAET
-686 EPKE
+686 EE

>member
-37 KMEAEHINIKSA
+37 KMETEHINIKSV
-49 PSVSA
+49 PSVHA
-54 QRLRIIRMTAASVAA
+54 QRLRIIKMTAASVAA
-69 CVVIGSGLIAYNNQ
+69 CAVIGTGLIAYNSQ
-83 NESNI
+83 NESDI
-88 GTIDDTIEYNA
+88 GTIDETIEYNA
-99 ISPNDYNDLYSI
+99 ISPNDYDDLYSI

-123 TDNTEE
+123 EDKDN
-129 VAPEADNTNDN
+129 APESDRNDEN
-140 VPAISDAPTEP
+140 VPAISDAPTESE
-151 KDTLSELSAYDFQG
+151 DTLSELSAYDFQG

-233 QIVDGSSASSEIT
+233 QIVEGSSSSSEIT

-256 SDTLSNDETDADPN
+256 SDTLSADEKNADPN

-277 TNVAVDIYDLK
+277 ANVAVDIYDLK

-323 YRTAPLGE
+323 YRTAPLSD

-345 GERYFVAPEDIMVPA
+345 GNRQFVAPEDIMVPA
-360 NANSTNYTV
+360 NANSTDYTV
-369 VSAIGCSSDSPEVTV
+369 VSAIGCNSDTPEVTV

-404 GVGRSSSGVDYS
+404 GVGKSSSGVDYS

-429 TYKASSSVAGKVISK
+429 TYKASSSVAGRVISK

-456 ATEISDENGTS
+456 ATEISDENGIS

-472 LDSSLT
+472 LDSELK
-478 VVNSAGGLLEGQKV
+478 VINSAGALLAGQTV

-499 SFASLF
+499 TFASLF
-505 TDEDTP
+505 TSNDTP
-511 ALVLDLANV
+511 ALVLDLASD
-520 PPVQSQSLANS
+520 PPVQSQSLANT

-538 SDNKLCGIDKKADGN
+538 SDTKLCGIDKKADGN

-561 ADSGLM
+561 ADNGLM
-567 LHSIDLAEDLGD
+567 LNSIDFAEDIGE
-579 VCSKALTDRRAVLI
+579 VNSKALTDRRAVLI
-593 DSGMIGIPVYS
+593 DSGMIGVPVYS

-609 VNNLYYVFAYDDE
+609 VNNLYYVFSYDDE
-622 AGFALKGKIEYVELD
+622 AGFTLKGKIEYVELD

-663 RLSDFKVAGSADL
+663 RLGDFKVTGSADL
-676 DDIKASVEET
+676 ADISSLDDKAET
-686 EPKE
+686 EE

>member
-37 KMEAEHINIKSA
+37 KMETEHINIKSV
-49 PSVSA
+49 PSVHA
-54 QRLRIIRMTAASVAA
+54 QRLRIIKMTAASVAA
-69 CVVIGSGLIAYNNQ
+69 CAVIGTGLIAYNSQ
-83 NESNI
+83 NESDI
-88 GTIDDTIEYNA
+88 GTIDETIEYNA
-99 ISPNDYNDLYSI
+99 ISPNDYDDLYSI

-123 TDNTEE
+123 EDKDN
-129 VAPEADNTNDN
+129 APESDRNDED

-151 KDTLSELSAYDFQG
+151 EDTLSELSAYDFQG

-177 KSDGTNLYCISGGK
+177 KSDGTNLYCISDGK

-233 QIVDGSSASSEIT
+233 QIVESSSSSSEIT

-256 SDTLSNDETDADPN
+256 SDTLSADEKNADPN
-270 RTESVSR
+270 RTESVNR
-277 TNVAVDIYDLK
+277 ANVAVDIYDLK

-323 YRTAPLGE
+323 YRTAPLSD

-345 GERYFVAPEDIMVPA
+345 GNRQFVAPEDIMVPA
-360 NANSTNYTV
+360 NANSTDYTV
-369 VSAIGCSSDSPEVTV
+369 VSAIGCNSDAPEVTV

-404 GVGRSSSGVDYS
+404 GVGKSSSGVDYS

-456 ATEISDENGTS
+456 ATETSDENGTS

-472 LDSSLT
+472 LDSELK
-478 VVNSAGGLLEGQKV
+478 VINSAGALLAGQTV

-499 SFASLF
+499 TFASLF
-505 TDEDTP
+505 TSNDTP
-511 ALVLDLANV
+511 ALVLDLASD
-520 PPVQSQSLANS
+520 PPVQSQSLANT

-538 SDNKLCGIDKKADGN
+538 SDTKLCGIDKKTDGN

-561 ADSGLM
+561 ADNGLM
-567 LHSIDLAEDLGD
+567 LNSIDFAEDIGD
-579 VCSKALTDRRAVLI
+579 VDSKALTDRRAVLI
-593 DSGMIGIPVYS
+593 DSGMVGVPVYS

-609 VNNLYYVFAYDDE
+609 VNNLYYVFSYDDE
-622 AGFALKGKIEYVELD
+622 AGFTLKGKIEYVELD

-643 RAAVNED
+643 RAAVNGD

-663 RLSDFKVAGSADL
+663 RLGDFKVTGSADL
-676 DDIKASVEET
+676 ADISSLDDKAET
-686 EPKE
+686 EE

>member
-37 KMEAEHINIKSA
+37 KMETEHINIKSV
-49 PSVSA
+49 PSVHA
-54 QRLRIIRMTAASVAA
+54 QRLRIIKMTAASVAA
-69 CVVIGSGLIAYNNQ
+69 CAVIGTGLIAYNSQ
-83 NESNI
+83 NESDI
-88 GTIDDTIEYNA
+88 GTIDETIEYNA
-99 ISPNDYNDLYSI
+99 ISPNDYDDLYSI

-123 TDNTEE
+123 EDKDN
-129 VAPEADNTNDN
+129 APESDRNDEN

-151 KDTLSELSAYDFQG
+151 EDTLSELSAYDFQG

-177 KSDGTNLYCISGGK
+177 KTDGTNLYCISDGK

-233 QIVDGSSASSEIT
+233 QIVESSSSSSEIT

-256 SDTLSNDETDADPN
+256 SDTLSTDEKNADPN

-277 TNVAVDIYDLK
+277 ANVAVDIYDLK

-323 YRTAPLGE
+323 YRTAPLSD

-345 GERYFVAPEDIMVPA
+345 GNRQFVAPEDIMVPA
-360 NANSTNYTV
+360 NANSTDYTV
-369 VSAIGCSSDSPEVTV
+369 VSAIGCNSDTPEVTV

-404 GVGRSSSGVDYS
+404 GVGKSSSGVDYS

-429 TYKASSSVAGKVISK
+429 TYKASSSVAGRVISK

-456 ATEISDENGTS
+456 ATETSDENGTS

-472 LDSSLT
+472 LDSELK
-478 VVNSAGGLLEGQKV
+478 VINSAGALLAGQTV

-499 SFASLF
+499 TFASLF
-505 TDEDTP
+505 TSNDTP
-511 ALVLDLANV
+511 ALVLDLASD
-520 PPVQSQSLANS
+520 PPVQSQSLANT

-538 SDNKLCGIDKKADGN
+538 SDTKLCGIDKKADGN
-553 GLTLTMYD
+553 GLTLTMYG
-561 ADSGLM
+561 ADNGLM
-567 LHSIDLAEDLGD
+567 LNSIDFAEDIGE
-579 VCSKALTDRRAVLI
+579 VNSKALTDRRAVLI
-593 DSGMIGIPVYS
+593 DSGMVGVPVYS

-609 VNNLYYVFAYDDE
+609 VNNLYYVFSYDDE
-622 AGFALKGKIEYVELD
+622 AGFTLKGKIEYVELD

-663 RLSDFKVAGSADL
+663 RLGDFKVTGSADL
-676 DDIKASVEET
+676 ADISSLDDKAET
-686 EPKE
+686 EE

>member
-15 EVPDELSP
+15 KVPDELSP

-37 KMEAEHINIKSA
+37 KMETEHINIKSV
-49 PSVSA
+49 PSVHA
-54 QRLRIIRMTAASVAA
+54 QRLRIIKMTAASVAA
-69 CVVIGSGLIAYNNQ
+69 CAVIGTGLIAYNSH
-83 NESNI
+83 NESEI
-88 GTIDDTIEYNA
+88 GTIDETIEYNA
-99 ISPNDYNDLYSI
+99 ISPNDYDDLYSI

-123 TDNTEE
+123 EDN
-129 VAPEADNTNDN
+129 APEADKNDEN

-151 KDTLSELSAYDFQG
+151 EDTLSELSAYDFQG

-177 KSDGTNLYCISGGK
+177 KTDGTNLYCISDGK

-233 QIVDGSSASSEIT
+233 QIVESSSSSSEIT

-256 SDTLSNDETDADPN
+256 SDTLSTDEKNADPN
-270 RTESVSR
+270 RTESVNR
-277 TNVAVDIYDLK
+277 ANVAVDIYDLK

-323 YRTAPLGE
+323 YRTAPLSD

-345 GERYFVAPEDIMVPA
+345 GNRQFVAPEDIMVPA
-360 NANSTNYTV
+360 NANSTDYTV
-369 VSAIGCSSDSPEVTV
+369 VSAIGCNSDTPEVTV
-384 KAVLGTSKNVYCS
+384 KAVLGTSRNVYCS

-404 GVGRSSSGVDYS
+404 GVGKSSSGVDYS

-424 KGTGI
+424 EGTGI
-429 TYKASSSVAGKVISK
+429 TYKASSSVAGRVISK

-456 ATEISDENGTS
+456 ATETSDENGTS

-472 LDSSLT
+472 LDSELK
-478 VVNSAGGLLEGQKV
+478 VINSAGALLAGQTV

-499 SFASLF
+499 TFASLF
-505 TDEDTP
+505 TNDDTP
-511 ALVLDLANV
+511 ALVLDLASD
-520 PPVQSQSLANS
+520 PPVQSQSLANT

-538 SDNKLCGIDKKADGN
+538 SDTRLCGIDKKADGN

-561 ADSGLM
+561 ADNGLM
-567 LHSIDLAEDLGD
+567 LHSIDFAEDIGE
-579 VCSKALTDRRAVLI
+579 VNSKALTDRRAVLI
-593 DSGMIGIPVYS
+593 DSGMVGVPVYS

-609 VNNLYYVFAYDDE
+609 VNNLYYVFSYDDE
-622 AGFALKGKIEYVELD
+622 AGFTLKGKIEYVELD

-663 RLSDFKVAGSADL
+663 RLGDFKVAGSADL
-676 DDIKASVEET
+676 ADIKASAEGTGT
-686 EPKE
+686 E

>member
-37 KMEAEHINIKSA
+37 KMETEHINIKSV
-49 PSVSA
+49 PSVHA
-54 QRLRIIRMTAASVAA
+54 QRLRIIKMTAASVAA
-69 CVVIGSGLIAYNNQ
+69 CAVIGTGLIAYNSH
-83 NESNI
+83 NESDI
-88 GTIDDTIEYNA
+88 GTIDETIEYNA
-99 ISPNDYNDLYSI
+99 ISPNDYDDLYSI

-123 TDNTEE
+123 EDKDN
-129 VAPEADNTNDN
+129 APESDKNDEN

-151 KDTLSELSAYDFQG
+151 EDTLSELSAYDFQG

-233 QIVDGSSASSEIT
+233 QIVESSSSSSEIT

-256 SDTLSNDETDADPN
+256 SDTLSADEKNADPN

-277 TNVAVDIYDLK
+277 ANVAVDIYDLK

-323 YRTAPLGE
+323 YRTAPLSD

-345 GERYFVAPEDIMVPA
+345 GNRQFVAPEDIMVPA
-360 NANSTNYTV
+360 NANSTDYTV
-369 VSAIGCSSDSPEVTV
+369 VSAIGCNSDAPEVTV

-404 GVGRSSSGVDYS
+404 GVGKSSSGVDYS

-429 TYKASSSVAGKVISK
+429 TYKANSSVAGKVISK

-456 ATEISDENGTS
+456 ATETSDENGTS

-472 LDSSLT
+472 LDSELK
-478 VVNSAGGLLEGQKV
+478 VINSAGALLAGQTV

-499 SFASLF
+499 TFASLF
-505 TDEDTP
+505 TSNDTP
-511 ALVLDLANV
+511 ALVLDLASD
-520 PPVQSQSLANS
+520 PPVQSQSLANT

-538 SDNKLCGIDKKADGN
+538 SDTKLCGIDKKTDGN

-561 ADSGLM
+561 ADNGLM
-567 LHSIDLAEDLGD
+567 LNSIDFAEDIGE
-579 VCSKALTDRRAVLI
+579 VNSKALTDRRAVLI
-593 DSGMIGIPVYS
+593 DSGMVGVPVYS

-609 VNNLYYVFAYDDE
+609 VNNLYYVFSYDDE
-622 AGFALKGKIEYVELD
+622 AGFTLKGKIEYVELD

-643 RAAVNED
+643 RAAVNGD

-663 RLSDFKVAGSADL
+663 RLGDFKVTGSADL
-676 DDIKASVEET
+676 ADISSLDDKAET
-686 EPKE
+686 EE

>member
-37 KMEAEHINIKSA
+37 KMETEHINIKSV
-49 PSVSA
+49 PSVHA
-54 QRLRIIRMTAASVAA
+54 QRLRIIKMTAASVAA
-69 CVVIGSGLIAYNNQ
+69 CAVIGTGLIAYNSH
-83 NESNI
+83 NESDI
-88 GTIDDTIEYNA
+88 GTIDETIEYNA
-99 ISPNDYNDLYSI
+99 ISPNDYDDLYSI

-123 TDNTEE
+123 EDKDN
-129 VAPEADNTNDN
+129 APESDRNDEN

-151 KDTLSELSAYDFQG
+151 EDTLSELSAYDFQG

-233 QIVDGSSASSEIT
+233 QIVESSSSSSEIT

-256 SDTLSNDETDADPN
+256 SDTLSADEKNADPN

-277 TNVAVDIYDLK
+277 ANVAVDIYDLK

-323 YRTAPLGE
+323 YRTAPLSD

-345 GERYFVAPEDIMVPA
+345 GNRQFVAPEDIMVPA
-360 NANSTNYTV
+360 NANSTDYTV
-369 VSAIGCSSDSPEVTV
+369 VSAIGCNSDAPEVTV

-404 GVGRSSSGVDYS
+404 GVGKSSSGVDYS

-456 ATEISDENGTS
+456 ATETSDENGTS

-472 LDSSLT
+472 LDSELK
-478 VVNSAGGLLEGQKV
+478 VINSAGALLAGQTV

-499 SFASLF
+499 TFASLF
-505 TDEDTP
+505 TSNDTP
-511 ALVLDLANV
+511 ALVLDLASD
-520 PPVQSQSLANS
+520 PPVQSQSLANT

-538 SDNKLCGIDKKADGN
+538 SDTKLCGIDKKTDGN

-561 ADSGLM
+561 ADNGLM
-567 LHSIDLAEDLGD
+567 LNSIDFAEDIGD
-579 VCSKALTDRRAVLI
+579 VDSKALTDRRAVLI
-593 DSGMIGIPVYS
+593 DSGMVVVPVYS

-609 VNNLYYVFAYDDE
+609 VNNLYYVFSYDDE
-622 AGFALKGKIEYVELD
+622 AGFTLKGKIEYVELD

-643 RAAVNED
+643 RAAVNGD

-663 RLSDFKVAGSADL
+663 RLGDFKVTGSADL
-676 DDIKASVEET
+676 ADISSLDDKAET
-686 EPKE
+686 EE

>member
-37 KMEAEHINIKSA
+37 KMETEHINIKSV
-49 PSVSA
+49 PSVHA
-54 QRLRIIRMTAASVAA
+54 QRLRIIKMTAASVAA
-69 CVVIGSGLIAYNNQ
+69 CAVIGTGLIAYNSQ
-83 NESNI
+83 NESDI
-88 GTIDDTIEYNA
+88 GTIDETIEYNA
-99 ISPNDYNDLYSI
+99 ISPNDYDDLYSI

-123 TDNTEE
+123 EDKDN
-129 VAPEADNTNDN
+129 APESDRNDEN

-151 KDTLSELSAYDFQG
+151 EDTLSELSAYDFQG

-177 KSDGTNLYCISGGK
+177 KSDGTNLYCISDGK

-233 QIVDGSSASSEIT
+233 QIVEGSSSSSEIT

-256 SDTLSNDETDADPN
+256 SDTLSADEKNADPN

-277 TNVAVDIYDLK
+277 ANVAVDIYDLK

-323 YRTAPLGE
+323 YRTAPLSD

-345 GERYFVAPEDIMVPA
+345 GNRQFVAPEDIMVPA
-360 NANSTNYTV
+360 NANSTDYTV
-369 VSAIGCSSDSPEVTV
+369 VSAIGCNSDTPEVTV

-404 GVGRSSSGVDYS
+404 GVGKSSSGVDYS

-429 TYKASSSVAGKVISK
+429 TYKASSSVAGRVISK

-456 ATEISDENGTS
+456 ATETSDENGTS

-472 LDSSLT
+472 LDSELK
-478 VVNSAGGLLEGQKV
+478 VINSAGALLAGQTV

-499 SFASLF
+499 TFASLF
-505 TDEDTP
+505 TNDDTP
-511 ALVLDLANV
+511 ALVLDLASD
-520 PPVQSQSLANS
+520 PPVQSQSLANT

-538 SDNKLCGIDKKADGN
+538 SDTKLCGIDKKADGN

-561 ADSGLM
+561 ADNGLM
-567 LHSIDLAEDLGD
+567 LNSIDFAEDIGE
-579 VCSKALTDRRAVLI
+579 VNSKALTDRRAVLI
-593 DSGMIGIPVYS
+593 DSGMVGVPVYS

-609 VNNLYYVFAYDDE
+609 VNNLYYVFSYDDE
-622 AGFALKGKIEYVELD
+622 AGFTLKGKIEYVELD

-663 RLSDFKVAGSADL
+663 RLGDFKVTGSADL
-676 DDIKASVEET
+676 ADISSLDDKAET
-686 EPKE
+686 EE

>member
-37 KMEAEHINIKSA
+37 KMETEHINIKSV
-49 PSVSA
+49 PSVHA
-54 QRLRIIRMTAASVAA
+54 QRLRMIKMTAASVAA
-69 CVVIGSGLIAYNNQ
+69 CAVIGTGLIAYNSQ
-83 NESNI
+83 NESKI
-88 GTIDDTIEYNA
+88 GTIDETIEYNA
-99 ISPNDYNDLYSI
+99 ISPNDYDDLYSI

-123 TDNTEE
+123 EDKDN
-129 VAPEADNTNDN
+129 APEADDNNEN

-151 KDTLSELSAYDFQG
+151 EDTLSELSAYDFQG

-177 KSDGTNLYCISGGK
+177 KTDGTNLYCISDGK
-191 LYIVSLDTMEIVSVI
+191 LYIVSLDTMEIISVI

-233 QIVDGSSASSEIT
+233 QIVESSSSSSEIT

-256 SDTLSNDETDADPN
+256 SDTLSTDEKNADPN
-270 RTESVSR
+270 RTESVNR
-277 TNVAVDIYDLK
+277 ANVAVDIYDLK

-318 SDHSD
+318 SDYSD
-323 YRTAPLGE
+323 YRTAPLSD

-345 GERYFVAPEDIMVPA
+345 GNRQFVAPEDIMVPA
-360 NANSTNYTV
+360 NANSTDYTV
-369 VSAIGCSSDSPEVTV
+369 VSAIGCNSDTPEVTV
-384 KAVLGTSKNVYCS
+384 KAVLGTSRNVYCS

-456 ATEISDENGTS
+456 ATETSDENGTS

-472 LDSSLT
+472 LDSELK
-478 VVNSAGGLLEGQKV
+478 VINSAGALL
-492 SAVRFED
+492 
-499 SFASLF
+499 
-505 TDEDTP
+505 
-511 ALVLDLANV
+511 
-520 PPVQSQSLANS
+520 
-531 SAYLYGY
+531 
-538 SDNKLCGIDKKADGN
+538 
-553 GLTLTMYD
+553 
-561 ADSGLM
+561 
-567 LHSIDLAEDLGD
+567 
-579 VCSKALTDRRAVLI
+579 
-593 DSGMIGIPVYS
+593 
-604 YSEFG
+604 
-609 VNNLYYVFAYDDE
+609 
-622 AGFALKGKIEYVELD
+622 AG
-637 DSAVFE
+637 
-643 RAAVNED
+643 
-650 MLYIFSEKKVVSV
+650 V
-663 RLSDFKVAGSADL
+663 RLRC
-676 DDIKASVEET
+676 
-686 EPKE
+686 

>member
-37 KMEAEHINIKSA
+37 KMETEHINIKSV
-49 PSVSA
+49 PSVHA
-54 QRLRIIRMTAASVAA
+54 QRLRIIKMTAASVAA
-69 CVVIGSGLIAYNNQ
+69 CAVIGTGLIAYNSQ
-83 NESNI
+83 NESDI
-88 GTIDDTIEYNA
+88 GTIDETIEYNA
-99 ISPNDYNDLYSI
+99 ISPNDYDDLYSI

-123 TDNTEE
+123 EDKDN
-129 VAPEADNTNDN
+129 APESDRNDEN

-151 KDTLSELSAYDFQG
+151 EDTLSELSAYDFQG

-177 KSDGTNLYCISGGK
+177 KSDGTNLYCISDGK

-233 QIVDGSSASSEIT
+233 QIVEGSSSSSEIT

-256 SDTLSNDETDADPN
+256 SDTLSADEKNADPN

-277 TNVAVDIYDLK
+277 ANVAVDIYDLK

-323 YRTAPLGE
+323 YRTAPLSD

-345 GERYFVAPEDIMVPA
+345 GNRQFVAPEDIMVPA
-360 NANSTNYTV
+360 NANSTDYTV
-369 VSAIGCSSDSPEVTV
+369 VSAIGCNSDTPEVTV

-404 GVGRSSSGVDYS
+404 GVGKSSSGVDYS

-429 TYKASSSVAGKVISK
+429 TYKASSSVAGRVISK

-456 ATEISDENGTS
+456 ATETSDENGTS

-472 LDSSLT
+472 LDSELK
-478 VVNSAGGLLEGQKV
+478 VINSAGALLAGQTV

-499 SFASLF
+499 TFASLF
-505 TDEDTP
+505 TNNDTP
-511 ALVLDLANV
+511 ALVLDLASD
-520 PPVQSQSLANS
+520 PPVQSQSLANT

-538 SDNKLCGIDKKADGN
+538 SDTKLCGIDKKADGN

-561 ADSGLM
+561 ADNGLM
-567 LHSIDLAEDLGD
+567 INSIDFAEDIGE
-579 VCSKALTDRRAVLI
+579 VNSKALTDRRAVLI
-593 DSGMIGIPVYS
+593 DSGLVGVPVYS

-609 VNNLYYVFAYDDE
+609 VNNLYYVFSYDDE
-622 AGFALKGKIEYVELD
+622 AGFTLKGKIEYVELD

-663 RLSDFKVAGSADL
+663 RLGDFKVTGSADL
-676 DDIKASVEET
+676 ADISSLDDKAET
-686 EPKE
+686 EE

>member
-1 MTFEERLNELIDEV
+1 MTLEERLNELIDEV

-37 KMEAEHINIKSA
+37 KMETEHINIKSV
-49 PSVSA
+49 PSVHA
-54 QRLRIIRMTAASVAA
+54 QRLRIIKMTAASVAA
-69 CVVIGSGLIAYNNQ
+69 CAVIGTGLIAYNSH
-83 NESNI
+83 NESKI
-88 GTIDDTIEYNA
+88 GTIDETIEYNA
-99 ISPNDYNDLYSI
+99 ISPNDYDDLYSI

-123 TDNTEE
+123 EDKDN
-129 VAPEADNTNDN
+129 APEADKNDEN

-151 KDTLSELSAYDFQG
+151 EDTLSELSAYDFQG

-177 KSDGTNLYCISGGK
+177 KTDGTNLYCISDGR

-223 ILVSKENEEI
+223 ILVSKENAEI
-233 QIVDGSSASSEIT
+233 QIVESSSSSSEIT

-256 SDTLSNDETDADPN
+256 SDTLSTDEKNADPN

-277 TNVAVDIYDLK
+277 ANVAVDIYDLK

-318 SDHSD
+318 SDYSD
-323 YRTAPLGE
+323 YRTAPLSD

-345 GERYFVAPEDIMVPA
+345 GNRQFVAPEDIMVPA
-360 NANSTNYTV
+360 NANSTDYTV
-369 VSAIGCSSDSPEVTV
+369 VSAIGCNSDTPEVTV
-384 KAVLGTSKNVYCS
+384 KAVLGTSRNVYCS

-404 GVGRSSSGVDYS
+404 GVGKSSSGVDYS

-424 KGTGI
+424 EGTGI
-429 TYKASSSVAGKVISK
+429 TYKASSSVAGRVISK

-456 ATEISDENGTS
+456 ATETSDENGTS

-472 LDSSLT
+472 LDSELK
-478 VVNSAGGLLEGQKV
+478 VINSAGALLAGQTV

-499 SFASLF
+499 TFASLF
-505 TDEDTP
+505 TNDDTP
-511 ALVLDLANV
+511 ALVLDLASN
-520 PPVQSQSLANS
+520 PPVQSQSLANT

-538 SDNKLCGIDKKADGN
+538 SDTKLCGIDKKADGN

-561 ADSGLM
+561 ADNGLM
-567 LHSIDLAEDLGD
+567 LHSIDFAEDIGE
-579 VCSKALTDRRAVLI
+579 VNSKALTDRRAVLI
-593 DSGMIGIPVYS
+593 DSGMVGVPVYS

-609 VNNLYYVFAYDDE
+609 VNNLYYVFSYDDE
-622 AGFALKGKIEYVELD
+622 AGFTLKGKIEYVELD

-663 RLSDFKVAGSADL
+663 RLGDFKVAGSADL
-676 DDIKASVEET
+676 ADIKASAEGTGT
-686 EPKE
+686 E

>member
-37 KMEAEHINIKSA
+37 KMETEHINIKSV
-49 PSVSA
+49 PSVHA
-54 QRLRIIRMTAASVAA
+54 QRLRIIKMTAASVAA
-69 CVVIGSGLIAYNNQ
+69 CAVIGTGLIAYNSH
-83 NESNI
+83 NESKI
-88 GTIDDTIEYNA
+88 GTIDETIEYNA
-99 ISPNDYNDLYSI
+99 ISPNDYDDLYSI

-123 TDNTEE
+123 EDKDN
-129 VAPEADNTNDN
+129 APEADKNDEN
-140 VPAISDAPTEP
+140 VPAISNAPTEP
-151 KDTLSELSAYDFQG
+151 EDTLSELSAYDFQG

-177 KSDGTNLYCISGGK
+177 KTDGTNLYCISDGK

-233 QIVDGSSASSEIT
+233 QIVESSSSSSEIT

-256 SDTLSNDETDADPN
+256 SDTLSTDEKNADPN

-277 TNVAVDIYDLK
+277 ANVAVDIYDLK

-318 SDHSD
+318 SDYSD
-323 YRTAPLGE
+323 YRTAPLSD

-345 GERYFVAPEDIMVPA
+345 GNRQFVAPEDIMVPA
-360 NANSTNYTV
+360 NANSTDYTV
-369 VSAIGCSSDSPEVTV
+369 VSAIGCNSDAPEVTV
-384 KAVLGTSKNVYCS
+384 KAVLGTSRNVYCS

-404 GVGRSSSGVDYS
+404 GVGKSSSGVDYS

-424 KGTGI
+424 EGTGI
-429 TYKASSSVAGKVISK
+429 TYKASSSVAGRVISK

-456 ATEISDENGTS
+456 ATEITDENGTS

-472 LDSSLT
+472 LDSELK
-478 VVNSAGGLLEGQKV
+478 VINSAGALLAGQTV

-499 SFASLF
+499 TFASLF
-505 TDEDTP
+505 TNDDTP
-511 ALVLDLANV
+511 ALVLDLASY
-520 PPVQSQSLANS
+520 PPVQSQSLANT

-538 SDNKLCGIDKKADGN
+538 SDTKLCGIDKKADGN

-561 ADSGLM
+561 ADNGLM
-567 LHSIDLAEDLGD
+567 LNSIDFAEDIGE
-579 VCSKALTDRRAVLI
+579 VNSKALTDRRAVLI
-593 DSGMIGIPVYS
+593 DSGMVGVPVYS

-609 VNNLYYVFAYDDE
+609 VNNLYYVFSYDDE
-622 AGFALKGKIEYVELD
+622 AGFTLKGKIEYVELD

-663 RLSDFKVAGSADL
+663 RLGDFKVAGSADL
-676 DDIKASVEET
+676 ADIKASAEET
-686 EPKE
+686 GTE

>member
-37 KMEAEHINIKSA
+37 KMETEHINIKSV
-49 PSVSA
+49 PSVHA
-54 QRLRIIRMTAASVAA
+54 QRLRIIKMTAASVAA
-69 CVVIGSGLIAYNNQ
+69 CAVIGTGLIAYNSQ
-83 NESNI
+83 NESDI
-88 GTIDDTIEYNA
+88 GTIDETIEYNA
-99 ISPNDYNDLYSI
+99 ISPNDYDDLYSI

-123 TDNTEE
+123 EDKDN
-129 VAPEADNTNDN
+129 APESDRNDEN

-151 KDTLSELSAYDFQG
+151 EDTLSELSAYDFQG

-177 KSDGTNLYCISGGK
+177 KSDGTNLYCISDGK

-233 QIVDGSSASSEIT
+233 QIVEGSSSSSEIT

-256 SDTLSNDETDADPN
+256 SDTLSADEKNADPN

-277 TNVAVDIYDLK
+277 ANVAVDIYDLK

-323 YRTAPLGE
+323 YRTAPLSD

-345 GERYFVAPEDIMVPA
+345 GNRQFVAPEDIMVPA
-360 NANSTNYTV
+360 NANSTDYTV
-369 VSAIGCSSDSPEVTV
+369 VSAIGCNSDTPEVTV

-404 GVGRSSSGVDYS
+404 GVGKSSSGVDYS

-429 TYKASSSVAGKVISK
+429 TYKASSSVAGRVISK

-456 ATEISDENGTS
+456 ATETSDENGTS

-472 LDSSLT
+472 LDSELK
-478 VVNSAGGLLEGQKV
+478 VINSAGALLAGQTV

-499 SFASLF
+499 TFASLF
-505 TDEDTP
+505 TNDDTP
-511 ALVLDLANV
+511 ALVLDLASD
-520 PPVQSQSLANS
+520 PPVQSQSLANT

-538 SDNKLCGIDKKADGN
+538 SDTKLCGIDKKADGN

-561 ADSGLM
+561 ADNGLM
-567 LHSIDLAEDLGD
+567 LNSIDFAEDIGE
-579 VCSKALTDRRAVLI
+579 VNSKALTDRRAVLI
-593 DSGMIGIPVYS
+593 DSGMVGVPVYS

-609 VNNLYYVFAYDDE
+609 VNNLYYVFSYDDE
-622 AGFALKGKIEYVELD
+622 SGFTLKGKIEYVELD

-663 RLSDFKVAGSADL
+663 RLGDFKVTGSADL
-676 DDIKASVEET
+676 ADISSLDDKAET
-686 EPKE
+686 EE

>member
-37 KMEAEHINIKSA
+37 KMETEHINIKSV
-49 PSVSA
+49 PSVHA
-54 QRLRIIRMTAASVAA
+54 QRLRIIKMTAASVAA
-69 CVVIGSGLIAYNNQ
+69 CAVIGTGLIAYNSH
-83 NESNI
+83 NESKI
-88 GTIDDTIEYNA
+88 GTIDETIEYNA
-99 ISPNDYNDLYSI
+99 ISPNDYDDLYSI

-123 TDNTEE
+123 EEKDN
-129 VAPEADNTNDN
+129 APEADKNDEN

-151 KDTLSELSAYDFQG
+151 EDTLSELSAYDFQG

-177 KSDGTNLYCISGGK
+177 KTDGTNLYCISGGK

-233 QIVDGSSASSEIT
+233 QIVESSSSSSEIT

-256 SDTLSNDETDADPN
+256 SDTLSTDEKNADPN

-277 TNVAVDIYDLK
+277 ANVAVDIYDLK

-318 SDHSD
+318 SDYSD
-323 YRTAPLGE
+323 YRTAPLSD

-345 GERYFVAPEDIMVPA
+345 GNRQFVAPEDIMVPA
-360 NANSTNYTV
+360 NANSTDYTV
-369 VSAIGCSSDSPEVTV
+369 VSAIGCNSDTPEVTV
-384 KAVLGTSKNVYCS
+384 KAVLGTSRNVYCS

-404 GVGRSSSGVDYS
+404 GVGKSSSGVDYS

-424 KGTGI
+424 EGTGI
-429 TYKASSSVAGKVISK
+429 TYKASSSVAGRVISK

-456 ATEISDENGTS
+456 ATETSDENGTS

-472 LDSSLT
+472 LDSELK
-478 VVNSAGGLLEGQKV
+478 VINSAGALLAGQTV

-499 SFASLF
+499 TFASLF
-505 TDEDTP
+505 TNDDTP
-511 ALVLDLANV
+511 ALVLDLASD
-520 PPVQSQSLANS
+520 PPVQSQSLANA

-538 SDNKLCGIDKKADGN
+538 SDTKLCGIDKKADGN

-561 ADSGLM
+561 ADNGLM
-567 LHSIDLAEDLGD
+567 LHSIDFAEDIGE
-579 VCSKALTDRRAVLI
+579 VNSKALTDRRAVLI
-593 DSGMIGIPVYS
+593 DSGMVGVPVYS

-609 VNNLYYVFAYDDE
+609 VNNLYYVFSYDDE
-622 AGFALKGKIEYVELD
+622 AGFTLKGKIEYVELD

-663 RLSDFKVAGSADL
+663 RLGDFKVAGSADL
-676 DDIKASVEET
+676 ADIKASAEGTGT
-686 EPKE
+686 E

>member
-37 KMEAEHINIKSA
+37 KMETEHINIKSV
-49 PSVSA
+49 PSVHA
-54 QRLRIIRMTAASVAA
+54 QRLRIIKMTAASVAA
-69 CVVIGSGLIAYNNQ
+69 CAVIGTGLIAYNSQ
-83 NESNI
+83 NESDI
-88 GTIDDTIEYNA
+88 GTIDETIEYNA
-99 ISPNDYNDLYSI
+99 ISPNDYDDLYSI

-123 TDNTEE
+123 EDKDN
-129 VAPEADNTNDN
+129 APESDGNDEN

-151 KDTLSELSAYDFQG
+151 EDTLSELSAYDFQG

-177 KSDGTNLYCISGGK
+177 KSDGTNLYCISDGK

-233 QIVDGSSASSEIT
+233 QIVEGSSSSSEIT

-256 SDTLSNDETDADPN
+256 SDTLSADEKNADPN

-277 TNVAVDIYDLK
+277 ANVAVDIYDLK

-323 YRTAPLGE
+323 YRTAPLSD

-345 GERYFVAPEDIMVPA
+345 GNRQFVAPEDIMVPA
-360 NANSTNYTV
+360 NANSTDYTV
-369 VSAIGCSSDSPEVTV
+369 VSAIGCNSDTPEVTV

-404 GVGRSSSGVDYS
+404 GVGKSSSGVDYS

-429 TYKASSSVAGKVISK
+429 TYKASSSVAGRVISK

-456 ATEISDENGTS
+456 ATETSDENGIS

-472 LDSSLT
+472 LDSELK
-478 VVNSAGGLLEGQKV
+478 VINSAGALLAGQTV

-499 SFASLF
+499 TFASLF
-505 TDEDTP
+505 TNDDTP
-511 ALVLDLANV
+511 ALVLDLASD
-520 PPVQSQSLANS
+520 PPVQSQSLANT

-538 SDNKLCGIDKKADGN
+538 SDTKLCGIDKKADGN
-553 GLTLTMYD
+553 VLTLTMYD
-561 ADSGLM
+561 ADNGLM
-567 LHSIDLAEDLGD
+567 LNSIDFAEDIGE
-579 VCSKALTDRRAVLI
+579 VNSKALTDRRAVLI
-593 DSGMIGIPVYS
+593 DSGMVGVPVYS

-609 VNNLYYVFAYDDE
+609 VNNLYYVFSYDDE
-622 AGFALKGKIEYVELD
+622 SGFTLKGKIEYVELD

-663 RLSDFKVAGSADL
+663 RLGDFKVTGSADL
-676 DDIKASVEET
+676 ADISSLDDKAET
-686 EPKE
+686 EE

>member
-37 KMEAEHINIKSA
+37 KMETEHINIKSV
-49 PSVSA
+49 PSVHA
-54 QRLRIIRMTAASVAA
+54 QRLRIIKMTAASVAA
-69 CVVIGSGLIAYNNQ
+69 CAVIGTGLIAYNSH
-83 NESNI
+83 NESKI
-88 GTIDDTIEYNA
+88 GTIDETIEYNA
-99 ISPNDYNDLYSI
+99 ISPNDYDDLYSI

-123 TDNTEE
+123 EDKDN
-129 VAPEADNTNDN
+129 APEADKNDEN

-151 KDTLSELSAYDFQG
+151 EDTLSELSAYDFQG

-177 KSDGTNLYCISGGK
+177 KTDGTNLYCISDGK

-233 QIVDGSSASSEIT
+233 QIVESSSSSSEIT

-256 SDTLSNDETDADPN
+256 SDTLSTDEKNADPN

-277 TNVAVDIYDLK
+277 ANVAVDIYDLK

-323 YRTAPLGE
+323 YRTAPLSD

-345 GERYFVAPEDIMVPA
+345 GNRQFVAPEDIMVPA
-360 NANSTNYTV
+360 NANSTDYTV
-369 VSAIGCSSDSPEVTV
+369 VSAIGCNSDTPEVTV
-384 KAVLGTSKNVYCS
+384 KAVLGTSRNVYCS

-404 GVGRSSSGVDYS
+404 GVGKSSSGVDYS

-424 KGTGI
+424 EGTGI
-429 TYKASSSVAGKVISK
+429 TYKASSSVAGRVISK

-456 ATEISDENGTS
+456 ATETSDENGTS

-472 LDSSLT
+472 LDSELK
-478 VVNSAGGLLEGQKV
+478 VINSAGALLAGQTV

-499 SFASLF
+499 TFASLF
-505 TDEDTP
+505 TNDDTP
-511 ALVLDLANV
+511 ALVLDLASD
-520 PPVQSQSLANS
+520 PPVQSQSLANT

-538 SDNKLCGIDKKADGN
+538 SDTKLCGIDKKADGN

-561 ADSGLM
+561 ADNGLM
-567 LHSIDLAEDLGD
+567 LNSIDFAEDIGE
-579 VCSKALTDRRAVLI
+579 VNSKALTDRRAVLI
-593 DSGMIGIPVYS
+593 DSGMVGVPVYS

-609 VNNLYYVFAYDDE
+609 VNNLYYVFSYDDE
-622 AGFALKGKIEYVELD
+622 AGFTLKGKIEYVELD

-643 RAAVNED
+643 RATVNED

-663 RLSDFKVAGSADL
+663 RLGDFKVTGSADL
-676 DDIKASVEET
+676 ADIKASAEET
-686 EPKE
+686 GTE

>member
-1 MTFEERLNELIDEV
+1 MTFEERLKELIDEA

-23 ENIALMLKAKTTQS
+23 ENIALMLKAQTTQS
-37 KMEAEHINIKSA
+37 KSETEHINIKSV
-49 PSVSA
+49 PSVHA
-54 QRLRIIRMTAASVAA
+54 QRLRIIKMTAASVAA
-69 CVVIGSGLIAYNNQ
+69 CAVIGTGLIAYNSQSGND
-83 NESNI
+83 I
-88 GTIDDTIEYNA
+88 GTIDETIEYNA
-99 ISPNDYNDLYSI
+99 ISPNDYDDLYSI
-111 YTGIYFSADPEQ
+111 YTGIYFSAEPGQEDK
-123 TDNTEE
+123 DN
-129 VAPEADNTNDN
+129 APEADKNDEN
-140 VPAISDAPTEP
+140 VPAISDAPSEP
-151 KDTLSELSAYDFQG
+151 EDTLSELSAYDFQG

-177 KSDGTNLYCISGGK
+177 KTDGTNLYCISGGR
-191 LYIVSLDTMEIVSVI
+191 LYIVSLDTMEVVSVI

-211 PPVELYIDGDRL
+211 PPVELYISGDRL

-233 QIVDGSSASSEIT
+233 QIVDSSSSSSEIT

-256 SDTLSNDETDADPN
+256 SDTLSSDETNADPD
-270 RTESVSR
+270 RTESVNR

-318 SDHSD
+318 SDYSD
-323 YRTAPLGE
+323 YRTAPLSE
-331 GASLDSFVPAYSLN
+331 SASLDSFVPAYSLN
-345 GERYFVAPEDIMVPA
+345 GNRQFVAPEDIMVPA
-360 NANSTNYTV
+360 NANSTDYTV
-369 VSAIGCSSDSPEVTV
+369 VSAIGCSSDTPEVTV
-384 KAVLGTSKNVYCS
+384 KAVLGTSRNVYCS

-456 ATEISDENGTS
+456 ATEISDENGIS

-472 LDSSLT
+472 LDSELK
-478 VVNSAGGLLEGQKV
+478 VINSAGALLAGQTV

-499 SFASLF
+499 TFASLF
-505 TDEDTP
+505 TSDDTP
-511 ALVLDLANV
+511 ALVIDLASN
-520 PPVQSQSLANS
+520 PPVQSQSLANTC
-531 SAYLYGY
+531 AYLYGY
-538 SDNKLCGIDKKADGN
+538 SDDKLCGIDKKADGN

-561 ADSGLM
+561 ADNGLM
-567 LHSIDLAEDLGD
+567 LHSVDFADDIGE
-579 VCSKALTDRRAVLI
+579 VYSKALTDRRAVLI
-593 DSGMIGIPVYS
+593 DSGMVGIPVYS

-609 VNNLYYVFAYDDE
+609 VNNLYYVFDYDDE
-622 AGFALKGKIEYVELD
+622 AGFALKGKIEYVDLD

-643 RAAVNED
+643 RAAVSGD

-676 DDIKASVEET
+676 ADIKASAEGSDAE
-686 EPKE
+686 

>member
-37 KMEAEHINIKSA
+37 KMETEHINIKSV
-49 PSVSA
+49 PSVHA
-54 QRLRIIRMTAASVAA
+54 QRLRIIKMTAASVAA
-69 CVVIGSGLIAYNNQ
+69 CAVIGTGLIAYNSQ
-83 NESNI
+83 NESDI
-88 GTIDDTIEYNA
+88 GTIDETIEYNA
-99 ISPNDYNDLYSI
+99 ISPNDYDDLYSI

-123 TDNTEE
+123 EDKDN
-129 VAPEADNTNDN
+129 APESDRNDED

-151 KDTLSELSAYDFQG
+151 EDTLSELSAYDFQG

-177 KSDGTNLYCISGGK
+177 KTDGTNLYCISGGK

-233 QIVDGSSASSEIT
+233 QIVESSSSSSEIT

-256 SDTLSNDETDADPN
+256 SDTLSADEKNADPN

-277 TNVAVDIYDLK
+277 ANVAVDIYDLK

-323 YRTAPLGE
+323 YRTAPLSD

-345 GERYFVAPEDIMVPA
+345 GNRQFVAPEDIMVPA
-360 NANSTNYTV
+360 NANSTDYTV
-369 VSAIGCSSDSPEVTV
+369 VSAIGCNSDAPEVTV

-404 GVGRSSSGVDYS
+404 GVGKSSSGVDYS

-429 TYKASSSVAGKVISK
+429 TYKANSSVAGKVISK

-456 ATEISDENGTS
+456 ATETSDENGTS

-472 LDSSLT
+472 LDSELK
-478 VVNSAGGLLEGQKV
+478 VINSAGALLAGQTV

-499 SFASLF
+499 TFASLF
-505 TDEDTP
+505 TSNDTP
-511 ALVLDLANV
+511 ALGLDLARD
-520 PPVQSQSLANS
+520 PPVQSQSLANT

-538 SDNKLCGIDKKADGN
+538 SDTKLCGIDKKTDGN

-561 ADSGLM
+561 ADNGLM
-567 LHSIDLAEDLGD
+567 LNSIDFAEDIGE
-579 VCSKALTDRRAVLI
+579 VNSKALTDRRAVLI
-593 DSGMIGIPVYS
+593 DSGMVGVPVYS

-609 VNNLYYVFAYDDE
+609 VNNLYYVFSYDDE
-622 AGFALKGKIEYVELD
+622 AGFTLKGKIEYVELD

-643 RAAVNED
+643 RAAVNGD

-663 RLSDFKVAGSADL
+663 RLGDFKVTGSADL
-676 DDIKASVEET
+676 ADISSLDDKAET
-686 EPKE
+686 EE

>member
-37 KMEAEHINIKSA
+37 KMETEHINIKSV
-49 PSVSA
+49 PSVHA
-54 QRLRIIRMTAASVAA
+54 QRLRIIKMTAASVAA
-69 CVVIGSGLIAYNNQ
+69 CAVIGTGLIAYNSH
-83 NESNI
+83 NESSI
-88 GTIDDTIEYNA
+88 GTIDETIEYNA
-99 ISPNDYNDLYSI
+99 ISPNDYEDLYSI

-123 TDNTEE
+123 EDKDN
-129 VAPEADNTNDN
+129 APEADRNDEN

-177 KSDGTNLYCISGGK
+177 KTDGTNLYCISGGK

-233 QIVDGSSASSEIT
+233 QIVESSSSSSEIT

-256 SDTLSNDETDADPN
+256 SDILSTDEKNADPN

-277 TNVAVDIYDLK
+277 ANVAVDIYDLK
-288 DKSNP
+288 DKSTP

-318 SDHSD
+318 SDYSD
-323 YRTAPLGE
+323 YRTAPLSD

-345 GERYFVAPEDIMVPA
+345 GNRQFVAPEDIMVPA
-360 NANSTNYTV
+360 NANSTDYTV
-369 VSAIGCSSDSPEVTV
+369 VSAIGCNSDTPEVTV
-384 KAVLGTSKNVYCS
+384 KAVLGTSRNVYCS

-404 GVGRSSSGVDYS
+404 GVGKSSSGVDYS

-424 KGTGI
+424 EGTGI
-429 TYKASSSVAGKVISK
+429 TYKASSSVAGRVISK

-456 ATEISDENGTS
+456 ATETSDENGTS

-472 LDSSLT
+472 LDSELK
-478 VVNSAGGLLEGQKV
+478 VINSAGALLAGQTV

-499 SFASLF
+499 TFASLF
-505 TDEDTP
+505 TSNDTP
-511 ALVLDLANV
+511 ALVLDLASD
-520 PPVQSQSLANS
+520 PPVQSQSLANT

-538 SDNKLCGIDKKADGN
+538 SDTKLCGIDKKADGN

-561 ADSGLM
+561 ADNGLM
-567 LHSIDLAEDLGD
+567 LNSIDFAEDIGE
-579 VCSKALTDRRAVLI
+579 VNSKALTDRRAVLI
-593 DSGMIGIPVYS
+593 DSGMVGVPVYS

-609 VNNLYYVFAYDDE
+609 VNNLYYVFSYDDE
-622 AGFALKGKIEYVELD
+622 AGFTLKGKIEYVELD

-663 RLSDFKVAGSADL
+663 RLGDFKVAGSADL
-676 DDIKASVEET
+676 ADIKASAEGTGT
-686 EPKE
+686 E

>member
-37 KMEAEHINIKSA
+37 KMETEHINIKSV
-49 PSVSA
+49 PSVHA
-54 QRLRIIRMTAASVAA
+54 QRLRIIKMTAASVAA
-69 CVVIGSGLIAYNNQ
+69 CAVIGTGLIAYNSH
-83 NESNI
+83 NESKI
-88 GTIDDTIEYNA
+88 GTIDETIEYNA
-99 ISPNDYNDLYSI
+99 ISPNDYDDLYSI
-111 YTGIYFSADPEQ
+111 YTGIYFSADPKQEDK
-123 TDNTEE
+123 DN
-129 VAPEADNTNDN
+129 APEADKNDEN

-151 KDTLSELSAYDFQG
+151 EDTLSELSAYDFQG

-177 KSDGTNLYCISGGK
+177 KTDGTNLYCISDGK

-233 QIVDGSSASSEIT
+233 QIVESSSSSSEIT

-256 SDTLSNDETDADPN
+256 SDTLSTDEKNADPN

-277 TNVAVDIYDLK
+277 ANVAVDIYDLK

-318 SDHSD
+318 SDYSD
-323 YRTAPLGE
+323 YRTAPLSD

-345 GERYFVAPEDIMVPA
+345 GNRQFVAPEDIMVPA
-360 NANSTNYTV
+360 NANSTDYTV
-369 VSAIGCSSDSPEVTV
+369 VSAIGCNSDAPEVTV
-384 KAVLGTSKNVYCS
+384 KAVLGTSRNVYCS

-404 GVGRSSSGVDYS
+404 GVGKSSSGVDYS

-424 KGTGI
+424 EGTGI
-429 TYKASSSVAGKVISK
+429 TYKASSSVAGRVISK

-456 ATEISDENGTS
+456 ATETSDENGTS

-472 LDSSLT
+472 LDSELK
-478 VVNSAGGLLEGQKV
+478 VINSAGALLAGQTV

-499 SFASLF
+499 IFASLF
-505 TDEDTP
+505 TNDDTP
-511 ALVLDLANV
+511 ALVLDLASY
-520 PPVQSQSLANS
+520 PPVQSQSLANT

-538 SDNKLCGIDKKADGN
+538 SDTKLCGIDKKADGN

-561 ADSGLM
+561 ADNGLM
-567 LHSIDLAEDLGD
+567 LNSIDFAEDIGE
-579 VCSKALTDRRAVLI
+579 VNSKALTDRRAVLI
-593 DSGMIGIPVYS
+593 DSGMVGVPVYS

-609 VNNLYYVFAYDDE
+609 VNNLYYVFSYDDE
-622 AGFALKGKIEYVELD
+622 AGFTLKGKIEYVELD

-663 RLSDFKVAGSADL
+663 RLGDFKVAGSADL
-676 DDIKASVEET
+676 ADIKASAEGTGT
-686 EPKE
+686 E

>member
-37 KMEAEHINIKSA
+37 KMETEHINIKSV
-49 PSVSA
+49 PSVHA
-54 QRLRIIRMTAASVAA
+54 QRLRIIKMTAASVAA
-69 CVVIGSGLIAYNNQ
+69 CAVIGTGLIAYNSQ
-83 NESNI
+83 NESDI
-88 GTIDDTIEYNA
+88 GTIDETIEYNA
-99 ISPNDYNDLYSI
+99 ISPNDYDDLYSI

-123 TDNTEE
+123 EDKDN
-129 VAPEADNTNDN
+129 APESDRNDEN

-151 KDTLSELSAYDFQG
+151 EDTLSELSAYDFQG

-233 QIVDGSSASSEIT
+233 QIVEGSSSSSEIT

-256 SDTLSNDETDADPN
+256 SDTLSADEKNADPN

-277 TNVAVDIYDLK
+277 ANVAVDIYDLK

-293 KLTTSYKQNGKY
+293 KLTTFYKQNGKY

-323 YRTAPLGE
+323 YRTAPLSD

-345 GERYFVAPEDIMVPA
+345 GNRQFVAPEDIMVPA
-360 NANSTNYTV
+360 NANSTDYTV
-369 VSAIGCSSDSPEVTV
+369 VSAIGCNSDTPEVTV

-404 GVGRSSSGVDYS
+404 GVGKSSSGVDYS

-429 TYKASSSVAGKVISK
+429 TYKASSSVAGRVISK

-472 LDSSLT
+472 LDSELK
-478 VVNSAGGLLEGQKV
+478 VINSAGALLAGQTV

-499 SFASLF
+499 TFASLF
-505 TDEDTP
+505 TSNDTP
-511 ALVLDLANV
+511 ALVLDLASD
-520 PPVQSQSLANS
+520 PPVQSQSLANT

-538 SDNKLCGIDKKADGN
+538 SDTKLCGIDKKADGN

-561 ADSGLM
+561 ADNGLM
-567 LHSIDLAEDLGD
+567 LNSIDFAEDIGE
-579 VCSKALTDRRAVLI
+579 VNSKALTDRRAVLI
-593 DSGMIGIPVYS
+593 DSGMVGVPVYS

-609 VNNLYYVFAYDDE
+609 VNNLYYVFSYDDE
-622 AGFALKGKIEYVELD
+622 AGFTLKGKIEYVELD

-663 RLSDFKVAGSADL
+663 RLGDFKVTGSADL
-676 DDIKASVEET
+676 ADISSLDDKAET
-686 EPKE
+686 EE

>member
-37 KMEAEHINIKSA
+37 KMETEHINIKSV
-49 PSVSA
+49 PSVHA
-54 QRLRIIRMTAASVAA
+54 QRLRIIKMTAASVAA
-69 CVVIGSGLIAYNNQ
+69 CAVIGTGLIAYNSH
-83 NESNI
+83 NESDI
-88 GTIDDTIEYNA
+88 GTIDETIEYNA
-99 ISPNDYNDLYSI
+99 ISPNDYDDLYSI

-123 TDNTEE
+123 EDKDN
-129 VAPEADNTNDN
+129 APESDRNDEN

-151 KDTLSELSAYDFQG
+151 EDTLSELSAYDFQG

-233 QIVDGSSASSEIT
+233 QIVESSSSSSEIT

-256 SDTLSNDETDADPN
+256 SDTLSADEKNADPI

-277 TNVAVDIYDLK
+277 ANVAVDIYDLK

-323 YRTAPLGE
+323 YRTAPLSD

-345 GERYFVAPEDIMVPA
+345 GNRQFVAPEDIMVPA
-360 NANSTNYTV
+360 NANSTDYTV
-369 VSAIGCSSDSPEVTV
+369 VSAIGCNSDAPEVTV

-404 GVGRSSSGVDYS
+404 GVGKSSSGVDYS

-456 ATEISDENGTS
+456 ATETSDENGTS

-472 LDSSLT
+472 LDSELK
-478 VVNSAGGLLEGQKV
+478 VINSAGALLAGQTV

-499 SFASLF
+499 TFASLF
-505 TDEDTP
+505 TSNDTP
-511 ALVLDLANV
+511 ALVLDLASD
-520 PPVQSQSLANS
+520 PPVQSQSLANT

-538 SDNKLCGIDKKADGN
+538 SDTKLCGIDKKTDGN

-561 ADSGLM
+561 ADNGLM
-567 LHSIDLAEDLGD
+567 LNSIDFAEDIGD
-579 VCSKALTDRRAVLI
+579 VDSKALTDRRAVLI
-593 DSGMIGIPVYS
+593 DSGMVGVPVYS

-609 VNNLYYVFAYDDE
+609 VNNLYYVFSYDDE
-622 AGFALKGKIEYVELD
+622 AGFTLKGKIEYVELD

-643 RAAVNED
+643 RAAVNGD

-663 RLSDFKVAGSADL
+663 RLGDFKVTGSADL
-676 DDIKASVEET
+676 ADISSLDDKAET
-686 EPKE
+686 EE

>member
-37 KMEAEHINIKSA
+37 KMETEHINIKSV
-49 PSVSA
+49 PSVHA
-54 QRLRIIRMTAASVAA
+54 QRLRIIKMTAASVAA
-69 CVVIGSGLIAYNNQ
+69 CAVIGTGLIAYNSH
-83 NESNI
+83 NESKI
-88 GTIDDTIEYNA
+88 GTIDETIEYNA
-99 ISPNDYNDLYSI
+99 ISPNDYDDLYSI

-123 TDNTEE
+123 EDKDN
-129 VAPEADNTNDN
+129 APEADKNDEN
-140 VPAISDAPTEP
+140 VSAISDAPTEP
-151 KDTLSELSAYDFQG
+151 EDTLSELSAYDFQG

-177 KSDGTNLYCISGGK
+177 KTDGTNLYCISDGR

-223 ILVSKENEEI
+223 ILVSKENAEI
-233 QIVDGSSASSEIT
+233 QIVESSSSSSEIT

-256 SDTLSNDETDADPN
+256 SDTLSTDEKNADPN

-277 TNVAVDIYDLK
+277 ANVAVDIYDLK

-318 SDHSD
+318 SDYSD
-323 YRTAPLGE
+323 YRTAPLSD

-345 GERYFVAPEDIMVPA
+345 GNRQFVAPEDIMVPA
-360 NANSTNYTV
+360 NANSTDYTV
-369 VSAIGCSSDSPEVTV
+369 VSAIGCNSDTPEVTV
-384 KAVLGTSKNVYCS
+384 KAVLGTSRNVYCS

-404 GVGRSSSGVDYS
+404 GVGKSSSGVDYS

-424 KGTGI
+424 EGTGI
-429 TYKASSSVAGKVISK
+429 TYKASSSVAGRVISK

-456 ATEISDENGTS
+456 ATETSDENGTS

-472 LDSSLT
+472 LDSELK
-478 VVNSAGGLLEGQKV
+478 VINSAGALLAGQTV

-499 SFASLF
+499 TFASLF
-505 TDEDTP
+505 TNDDTP
-511 ALVLDLANV
+511 ALVLDLASN
-520 PPVQSQSLANS
+520 PPVQSQSLANT

-538 SDNKLCGIDKKADGN
+538 SDTKLCGIDKKADGN

-561 ADSGLM
+561 ADNGLM
-567 LHSIDLAEDLGD
+567 LHSIDFAEDIGE
-579 VCSKALTDRRAVLI
+579 VNSKALTDRRAVLI
-593 DSGMIGIPVYS
+593 DSGMVGVPVYS

-609 VNNLYYVFAYDDE
+609 VNNLYYVFSYDDE
-622 AGFALKGKIEYVELD
+622 AGFTLKGKIEYVELD

-663 RLSDFKVAGSADL
+663 RLGDFKVAGSADL
-676 DDIKASVEET
+676 ADIKASAEGTGT
-686 EPKE
+686 E

>member
-37 KMEAEHINIKSA
+37 KMETEHINIKSV
-49 PSVSA
+49 PSVHA
-54 QRLRIIRMTAASVAA
+54 QRLRIIKMTAASVAA
-69 CVVIGSGLIAYNNQ
+69 CAVIGTGLIAYNSH
-83 NESNI
+83 NESKI
-88 GTIDDTIEYNA
+88 GTIDETIEYNA
-99 ISPNDYNDLYSI
+99 ISPNDYDDLYSI

-123 TDNTEE
+123 EDKDN
-129 VAPEADNTNDN
+129 APEADKNDEN
-140 VPAISDAPTEP
+140 VPAISDVPTEP
-151 KDTLSELSAYDFQG
+151 EDTLSELSAYDFQG

-177 KSDGTNLYCISGGK
+177 KTDGTNLYCISDGK

-233 QIVDGSSASSEIT
+233 QIVESSSSSSEIT

-256 SDTLSNDETDADPN
+256 SDTLSTDEKNADPN
-270 RTESVSR
+270 RTESVNR
-277 TNVAVDIYDLK
+277 ANVAVDIYDLK
-288 DKSNP
+288 DKSKP

-318 SDHSD
+318 SDYSD
-323 YRTAPLGE
+323 YRTAPLSD

-345 GERYFVAPEDIMVPA
+345 GNRQFVAPEDIMVPA
-360 NANSTNYTV
+360 NANSTDYTV
-369 VSAIGCSSDSPEVTV
+369 VSAIGCKSDTPEVTV
-384 KAVLGTSKNVYCS
+384 KAVLGTSRNVYCS

-404 GVGRSSSGVDYS
+404 GVGKSSSGVDYS

-429 TYKASSSVAGKVISK
+429 TYKASSSVAGRVISK

-456 ATEISDENGTS
+456 ATETSDENGTS

-472 LDSSLT
+472 LDSELK
-478 VVNSAGGLLEGQKV
+478 VINSAGALLAGQTV

-499 SFASLF
+499 TFASLF
-505 TDEDTP
+505 TNDDTP
-511 ALVLDLANV
+511 ALVLDLASD
-520 PPVQSQSLANS
+520 PPVQSQSLANT

-538 SDNKLCGIDKKADGN
+538 SDTKLCGIDKKADGN

-561 ADSGLM
+561 ADNGLM
-567 LHSIDLAEDLGD
+567 LHSIDFAEDIGE
-579 VCSKALTDRRAVLI
+579 VNSKALTDRRAVLI
-593 DSGMIGIPVYS
+593 DSGMVGVPVYS
-604 YSEFG
+604 YSEFA
-609 VNNLYYVFAYDDE
+609 VNNLYYVFSYDDE
-622 AGFALKGKIEYVELD
+622 SGFTLKGKIEYVELD

-663 RLSDFKVAGSADL
+663 RLGDFKVTGSADL
-676 DDIKASVEET
+676 ADIKASAEGTGAE
-686 EPKE
+686 

>member
-37 KMEAEHINIKSA
+37 KMETEHINIKSV
-49 PSVSA
+49 PSVHA
-54 QRLRIIRMTAASVAA
+54 QRLRIIKMTAASVAA
-69 CVVIGSGLIAYNNQ
+69 CAVIGTGLIAYNSH
-83 NESNI
+83 NESSI
-88 GTIDDTIEYNA
+88 GTIDETIEYNA
-99 ISPNDYNDLYSI
+99 ISPNDYEDLYSI

-123 TDNTEE
+123 EDKDN
-129 VAPEADNTNDN
+129 APEADRNDEN

-177 KSDGTNLYCISGGK
+177 KTDGTNLYCISDGK

-233 QIVDGSSASSEIT
+233 QIVESSSSSSEIT

-256 SDTLSNDETDADPN
+256 SDTLSTDEKNADPN

-277 TNVAVDIYDLK
+277 ANVAVDIYDLK

-318 SDHSD
+318 SDYSD
-323 YRTAPLGE
+323 YRTAPLSD

-345 GERYFVAPEDIMVPA
+345 GNRQFVAPEDIMVPA
-360 NANSTNYTV
+360 NANSTDYTV
-369 VSAIGCSSDSPEVTV
+369 VSAIGCNSDTPEVTV
-384 KAVLGTSKNVYCS
+384 KAVLGTSRNVYCS

-404 GVGRSSSGVDYS
+404 GVGKSSSGVDYS

-424 KGTGI
+424 EGTGI
-429 TYKASSSVAGKVISK
+429 TYKASSSVAGRVISK

-456 ATEISDENGTS
+456 ATETSDENGTS

-472 LDSSLT
+472 LDSELK
-478 VVNSAGGLLEGQKV
+478 VINSAGALLAGQTV

-499 SFASLF
+499 TFASLF
-505 TDEDTP
+505 TSNDTP
-511 ALVLDLANV
+511 ALVLDLASD
-520 PPVQSQSLANS
+520 PPVQSQSLANT

-538 SDNKLCGIDKKADGN
+538 SDTKLCGIDKKADGN

-561 ADSGLM
+561 ADNGLM
-567 LHSIDLAEDLGD
+567 LNSIDFAEDIGE
-579 VCSKALTDRRAVLI
+579 VNSKALTDRRAVLI
-593 DSGMIGIPVYS
+593 DSGMVGVPVYS

-609 VNNLYYVFAYDDE
+609 VNNLYYVFSYDDE
-622 AGFALKGKIEYVELD
+622 SGFTLKGKIEYVELD

-663 RLSDFKVAGSADL
+663 RLGDFKVAGSADL
-676 DDIKASVEET
+676 ADIKASAEGTGT
-686 EPKE
+686 E

>member
-37 KMEAEHINIKSA
+37 KMETEHINIKSV
-49 PSVSA
+49 PSVHA
-54 QRLRIIRMTAASVAA
+54 QRLRIIKMTAASVAA
-69 CVVIGSGLIAYNNQ
+69 CAVIGTGLIAYNSH
-83 NESNI
+83 NESSI
-88 GTIDDTIEYNA
+88 GTIDETIEYNA
-99 ISPNDYNDLYSI
+99 ISPNDYEDLYSI

-123 TDNTEE
+123 EDKDN
-129 VAPEADNTNDN
+129 APEADRNDEN

-177 KSDGTNLYCISGGK
+177 KTDGTNLYCISDGK

-233 QIVDGSSASSEIT
+233 QIVESSSSSSEIT

-256 SDTLSNDETDADPN
+256 SDTLSTDEKNADPN
-270 RTESVSR
+270 RTESVNR
-277 TNVAVDIYDLK
+277 ANVAVDIYDLE

-318 SDHSD
+318 SDYSD
-323 YRTAPLGE
+323 YRTAPLSD

-345 GERYFVAPEDIMVPA
+345 GNRQFVAPEDIMVPA
-360 NANSTNYTV
+360 NANSTDYTV
-369 VSAIGCSSDSPEVTV
+369 VSAIGCNSDTPEVTV
-384 KAVLGTSKNVYCS
+384 KAVLGTSRNVYCS

-404 GVGRSSSGVDYS
+404 GVGKSSSGVDYS

-456 ATEISDENGTS
+456 ATETSDENGTS

-472 LDSSLT
+472 LDSELK
-478 VVNSAGGLLEGQKV
+478 VINSAGALLAGQKV

-499 SFASLF
+499 TFASLF
-505 TDEDTP
+505 TSNDTP
-511 ALVLDLANV
+511 ALVLDLASD
-520 PPVQSQSLANS
+520 PPVQSQSLANT

-538 SDNKLCGIDKKADGN
+538 SDTKLCGIDKKADGN

-561 ADSGLM
+561 ADNGLM
-567 LHSIDLAEDLGD
+567 LNSIDFAEDIGE
-579 VCSKALTDRRAVLI
+579 VNSKALTDRRAVLI
-593 DSGMIGIPVYS
+593 DSGMVGVPVYS

-609 VNNLYYVFAYDDE
+609 VNNLYYVFSYDDE
-622 AGFALKGKIEYVELD
+622 SGFTLKGKIEYVELD

-663 RLSDFKVAGSADL
+663 RLGDFKVAGSADL
-676 DDIKASVEET
+676 ADIKASAEGTGT
-686 EPKE
+686 E